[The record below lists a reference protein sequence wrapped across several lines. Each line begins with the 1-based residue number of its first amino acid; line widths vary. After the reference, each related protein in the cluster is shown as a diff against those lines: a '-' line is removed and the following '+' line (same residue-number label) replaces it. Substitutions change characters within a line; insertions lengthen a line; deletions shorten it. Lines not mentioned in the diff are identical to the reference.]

1 MKKLI
6 IFSLLVVCFVQA
18 TFAIP
23 AYPKPLKVKQA
34 DGSWIT
40 IQMHGDEHGHYVM
53 TSDGIPLVFNA
64 QLRNY
69 EYADWKNGEV
79 QASGIKAT
87 EASDRSAQVKKFIES
102 QDKSAILESFKR
114 ARLQQLQQV
123 FSARRNASLKNG
135 INSASPLSAVSSLVS
150 RSSSNPQEEKLN
162 NFPTTGEVHSLVIL
176 VQFADTKFSTVG
188 SDAHQFF
195 NSMLNEPGFTYS
207 NGANGSAR
215 DFYVNSSN
223 GKFQPQFDVIG
234 PVTLPKKYSYYGAN
248 KGSSTDN
255 PVALEEFVR
264 EACTLAD
271 PLVDFSQYDHNQ
283 DGFIDNIYFFYA
295 GKGEADSGD
304 GNAIWPH
311 SAYYADIA
319 KEAGVTQKS
328 LKLDGIEVGNYTC
341 SNEING
347 TIITPQPAGIGT
359 FVHEFGHVLGLA
371 DHYDIYYGMAT
382 FTPGSFD
389 TMDRASYNNNGNT
402 PAAFSAYERACL
414 GWLDL
419 TVLKNGVDTLNV
431 LPDLNDSNKAYMVPV
446 GGTNDQEYFIMENR
460 QQKGWDA
467 FIPGHGMLLW
477 HIDYEAKAWEKNE
490 LNITGTHQRV
500 DIVEADNKLTDNT
513 RSGDP
518 FPGTSNV
525 TQCNLTSWA
534 GGKVMSLDDIEE
546 KDGIINLMLGGL
558 NLKLNTPDVKVTEVQ
573 DSSIVVGW
581 TDVPVAKRYVLNIS
595 SVVNGKKESL
605 PLYNNKVYTA
615 AQPSL
620 HVEGLSPETTYEIT
634 LQANRGSY
642 SSDVYTQQFTTA
654 AIPFS
659 KYYVTDVKAT
669 AVGKTGFTASWKG
682 MEVADDYVVTLHK
695 LVYATEAT
703 QKGYDFS
710 KELEGMP
717 SLWKT
722 NGNLSVNNYGEES
735 PCLRLNKIDT
745 YLKMA
750 SVGHRISSV
759 KFFAKSSSSTKAT
772 LAVEAYQ
779 NGEWKQIATLQG
791 GADMASGDTY
801 SYDLPE
807 LADSVRLNV
816 IQRTSGAFYIDDVL
830 LGCNALI
837 HEPVAAY
844 QKVSTNG
851 KTEFA
856 FSGLDTDATYAL
868 VVNASKKG
876 ELSYGS
882 KELIVTPASSTGIS
896 SVTATPS
903 RNGQKRYYDLNGR
916 RVPAKE
922 MRHGIY
928 IVKQGNSVY
937 KIVR

>member
-1 MKKLI
+1 MKKII
-6 IFSLLVVCFVQA
+6 IFSLLVVCFVQT

-34 DGSWIT
+34 DGSWLT
-40 IQMHGDEHGHYVM
+40 IQMRGDEHGHYVL

-64 QLRNY
+64 RQENY
-69 EYADWKNGEV
+69 EYADWKDGKV
-79 QASGIKAT
+79 QASGIKAV
-87 EASDRSAQVKKFIES
+87 EASERTAKVKAFVES
-102 QDKSAILESFKR
+102 LDKSAILESFKR
-114 ARLQQLQQV
+114 ARLQQLQQTL
-123 FSARRNASLKNG
+123 SSRRNASLKAG
-135 INSASPLSAVSSLVS
+135 
-150 RSSSNPQEEKLN
+150 SNPQKEKLN
-162 NFPTTGEVHSLVIL
+162 NFPTIGEVHSLAIL

-195 NSMLNEPGFTYS
+195 NNMLNEPGFTYS

-215 DFYVNSSN
+215 DFYLNSSN
-223 GKFQPQFDVIG
+223 GRFQPQFDVIG
-234 PVTLPKKYSYYGAN
+234 PVTLPEKYSYYGAN
-248 KGSSTDN
+248 QGSSVDN
-255 PVALEEFVR
+255 PARLEQFVR

-283 DGFIDNIYFFYA
+283 DGYIDNIYFFYA

-311 SAYYADIA
+311 SAYYSDMA
-319 KEAGVTQKS
+319 KDAGLSETS

-347 TIITPQPAGIGT
+347 TLITPQPAGIGT

-371 DHYDIYYGMAT
+371 DHYDVNYGMTT
-382 FTPGSFD
+382 FAPGSFD
-389 TMDRASYNNNGNT
+389 TMAQASYNNNGNT

-419 TVLKNGVDTLNV
+419 TVLKNGVDSLNV
-431 LPDLNDSNKAYMVPV
+431 LPDLNDSNKAYVVPV
-446 GGTNDQEYFIMENR
+446 GGTNDEEYFIMENR
-460 QQKGWDA
+460 QKKGWDA

-477 HIDYEAKAWEKNE
+477 HIDYDAKAWEKNE

-513 RSGDP
+513 RAGDP

-642 SSDVYTQQFTTA
+642 SSDVYTQQLTTA

-682 MEVADDYVVTLHK
+682 MEAADDYVVTLHK

-710 KELEGMP
+710 KELDGMP
-717 SLWKT
+717 SLWET
-722 NGNLSVNNYGEES
+722 NGNLSMNNYGEES

-750 SVGHRISSV
+750 SAGNRISSV

-856 FSGLDTDATYAL
+856 FSGLETDATYAL

-876 ELSYGS
+876 ELSYSS

-903 RNGQKRYYDLNGR
+903 RNGQKRFYDLNGR
-916 RVPAKE
+916 RVSAKE

>member
-1 MKKLI
+1 MKKI
-6 IFSLLVVCFVQA
+6 IILSLLVVCFVQT

-34 DGSWIT
+34 DGSWLT
-40 IQMHGDEHGHYVM
+40 IQMRGDEHGHYVL

-64 QLRNY
+64 RQENY
-69 EYADWKNGEV
+69 EYADWKDGKV
-79 QASGIKAT
+79 QASGIKAV
-87 EASDRSAQVKKFIES
+87 EASERTAKVKAFVES
-102 QDKSAILESFKR
+102 LDKSAILESFKR
-114 ARLQQLQQV
+114 ARLQQLQQTL
-123 FSARRNASLKNG
+123 SSRRNASLKAG
-135 INSASPLSAVSSLVS
+135 
-150 RSSSNPQEEKLN
+150 SNPQKEKLN
-162 NFPTTGEVHSLVIL
+162 NFPTIGEVHSLVIL

-195 NSMLNEPGFTYS
+195 NNMLNEPGFTYS

-215 DFYVNSSN
+215 DFYLNSSN
-223 GKFQPQFDVIG
+223 GRFQPQFDVIG
-234 PVTLPKKYSYYGAN
+234 PVTLPEKYSYYGAN
-248 KGSSTDN
+248 QGSSVDN
-255 PVALEEFVR
+255 PARLEQFVR

-283 DGFIDNIYFFYA
+283 DGYIDNIYFFYA

-311 SAYYADIA
+311 SAYYSDMA
-319 KEAGVTQKS
+319 KDAGLSETS

-347 TIITPQPAGIGT
+347 TLITPQPAGIGT

-371 DHYDIYYGMAT
+371 DHYDVNYGMTT
-382 FTPGSFD
+382 FAPGSFD
-389 TMDRASYNNNGNT
+389 TMAQASYNNNGNT

-419 TVLKNGVDTLNV
+419 TVLKNGVDSLNV
-431 LPDLNDSNKAYMVPV
+431 LPDLNDSNKAYVVPV
-446 GGTNDQEYFIMENR
+446 RGTNDEEYFIMENR
-460 QQKGWDA
+460 QKKGWDA

-477 HIDYEAKAWEKNE
+477 HIDYDAKAWEKNE

-513 RSGDP
+513 RAGDP

-682 MEVADDYVVTLHK
+682 MEAADDYVVTLHK

-710 KELEGMP
+710 KELDGMP
-717 SLWKT
+717 SLWET
-722 NGNLSVNNYGEES
+722 NGNLSMNNYGEES

-750 SVGHRISSV
+750 SAGNRISSV

-856 FSGLDTDATYAL
+856 FSGLETDATYAL

-876 ELSYGS
+876 ELSYSS

-903 RNGQKRYYDLNGR
+903 RNGQKRFYDLNGR
-916 RVPAKE
+916 RVSAKE

>member
-1 MKKLI
+1 MKRII
-6 IFSLLVVCFVQA
+6 IFSLLVVCFVQT

-34 DGSWIT
+34 DGSWLT
-40 IQMHGDEHGHYVM
+40 IQMRGDEHGHYVL

-64 QLRNY
+64 RQKNY
-69 EYADWKNGEV
+69 EYADWKDGKV
-79 QASGIKAT
+79 QASGIKAV
-87 EASDRSAQVKKFIES
+87 EASERTAKVKAFVES

-114 ARLQQLQQV
+114 ARLQQLQQTL
-123 FSARRNASLKNG
+123 SSRRNASLKAG
-135 INSASPLSAVSSLVS
+135 
-150 RSSSNPQEEKLN
+150 SNPQKEKLN
-162 NFPTTGEVHSLVIL
+162 NFPTIGEVHSLVIL

-195 NSMLNEPGFTYS
+195 NNMLNEPGFTYS

-215 DFYVNSSN
+215 DFYLNSSN
-223 GKFQPQFDVIG
+223 GRFQPQFDVIG
-234 PVTLPKKYSYYGAN
+234 PVTFPEKYSYYGAN
-248 KGSSTDN
+248 QGSSVDN
-255 PVALEEFVR
+255 PARLEQFVR

-283 DGFIDNIYFFYA
+283 DGYIDNIYFFYA

-311 SAYYADIA
+311 SAYYSDMA
-319 KEAGVTQKS
+319 KDAGLSETS

-347 TIITPQPAGIGT
+347 TLITPQPAGIGT

-371 DHYDIYYGMAT
+371 DHYDVNYGMTT
-382 FTPGSFD
+382 FAPGSFD
-389 TMDRASYNNNGNT
+389 TMAQASYNNNGNT

-419 TVLKNGVDTLNV
+419 TVLKNGVDSLNV
-431 LPDLNDSNKAYMVPV
+431 LPDLNDSNKAYVVPV
-446 GGTNDQEYFIMENR
+446 GGTNDEEYFIMENR

-477 HIDYEAKAWEKNE
+477 HIDYDAKAWEKNE

-513 RSGDP
+513 RAGDP

-620 HVEGLSPETTYEIT
+620 HVERLSPETTYEIT

-682 MEVADDYVVTLHK
+682 MEAADDYVVTLHK

-722 NGNLSVNNYGEES
+722 NGNLSMNNYGEES

-750 SVGHRISSV
+750 SAGNRISSV

-856 FSGLDTDATYAL
+856 FSGLETDATYAL

-876 ELSYGS
+876 ELSYSS

-903 RNGQKRYYDLNGR
+903 RNGQKRFYDLNGR
-916 RVPAKE
+916 RVSAKE
-922 MRHGIY
+922 MRYGIY

>member
-1 MKKLI
+1 MKKI
-6 IFSLLVVCFVQA
+6 IILSLLVVCFVQT

-34 DGSWIT
+34 DGSWLT
-40 IQMHGDEHGHYVM
+40 IQMRGDEHGHYVL

-64 QLRNY
+64 RQENY
-69 EYADWKNGEV
+69 EYADWKDGKV
-79 QASGIKAT
+79 QASGIKAV
-87 EASDRSAQVKKFIES
+87 EASERTAKVKAFVES
-102 QDKSAILESFKR
+102 LDKSAILESFKR
-114 ARLQQLQQV
+114 ARLQQLQQTL
-123 FSARRNASLKNG
+123 SSRRNASLKAG
-135 INSASPLSAVSSLVS
+135 
-150 RSSSNPQEEKLN
+150 SNPQKEKLN
-162 NFPTTGEVHSLVIL
+162 NFPTIGEVHSLVIL

-195 NSMLNEPGFTYS
+195 NNMLNEPGFTYS

-215 DFYVNSSN
+215 DFYLNSSN
-223 GKFQPQFDVIG
+223 GRFQPQFDVIG
-234 PVTLPKKYSYYGAN
+234 PVTLPEKYSYYGAN
-248 KGSSTDN
+248 QGSSVDN
-255 PVALEEFVR
+255 PARLEQFVR

-283 DGFIDNIYFFYA
+283 DGCIDNIYFFYA

-311 SAYYADIA
+311 SAYYSDMA
-319 KEAGVTQKS
+319 KDAGLSETS

-347 TIITPQPAGIGT
+347 TLITPQPAGIGT

-371 DHYDIYYGMAT
+371 DHYDVNYGMTT
-382 FTPGSFD
+382 FAPGSFD
-389 TMDRASYNNNGNT
+389 TMAQASYNNNGNT

-419 TVLKNGVDTLNV
+419 TVLKNGVDSLNV
-431 LPDLNDSNKAYMVPV
+431 LPDLNDSNKAYVVPV
-446 GGTNDQEYFIMENR
+446 GGTNDEEYFIMENR
-460 QQKGWDA
+460 QKKGWDA

-477 HIDYEAKAWEKNE
+477 HIDYDAKAWEKNE

-513 RSGDP
+513 RAGDP

-642 SSDVYTQQFTTA
+642 SSDVYTQQLTTA

-682 MEVADDYVVTLHK
+682 MEAADDYVVTLHK

-710 KELEGMP
+710 KELDGMP
-717 SLWKT
+717 SLWET
-722 NGNLSVNNYGEES
+722 NGNLSMNNYGEES

-750 SVGHRISSV
+750 SAGNRISSV

-856 FSGLDTDATYAL
+856 FSGLETDATYAL

-876 ELSYGS
+876 ELSYSS

-903 RNGQKRYYDLNGR
+903 RNGQKRFYDLNGR
-916 RVPAKE
+916 RVSAKE

>member
-1 MKKLI
+1 MKRII
-6 IFSLLVVCFVQA
+6 IFSLLVVCFVQT

-34 DGSWIT
+34 DGSWLT
-40 IQMHGDEHGHYVM
+40 IQMRGDEHGHYVL

-64 QLRNY
+64 RQKNY
-69 EYADWKNGEV
+69 EYADWKDGKV
-79 QASGIKAT
+79 QASGIKAA
-87 EASDRSAQVKKFIES
+87 EASERTAKVKAFVES

-114 ARLQQLQQV
+114 ARLQQLQQTL
-123 FSARRNASLKNG
+123 SSRRNVSLK
-135 INSASPLSAVSSLVS
+135 A
-150 RSSSNPQEEKLN
+150 SSNPQKEKLN
-162 NFPTTGEVHSLVIL
+162 NFPTIGEVHSLVIL

-195 NSMLNEPGFTYS
+195 NNMLNEPGFTYS

-215 DFYVNSSN
+215 DFYLNSSN
-223 GKFQPQFDVIG
+223 GRFQPKFDVIG
-234 PVTLPKKYSYYGAN
+234 PVTLPEKYSYYGAN
-248 KGSSTDN
+248 KGSSVDN
-255 PVALEEFVR
+255 PVRLEEFVR

-271 PLVDFSQYDHNQ
+271 PSVDFSQYDHNQ
-283 DGFIDNIYFFYA
+283 DGYIDNIYFFYA

-311 SAYYADIA
+311 SAYYSDIA
-319 KEAGVTQKS
+319 SQAGAAQTS
-328 LKLDGIEVGNYTC
+328 LKLDGVEVGNYTC

-371 DHYDIYYGMAT
+371 DHYDVNYGITT
-382 FTPGSFD
+382 FAPGYFD
-389 TMDRASYNNNGNT
+389 TMAQASYNNNGNT
-402 PAAFSAYERACL
+402 PASFSAYERACL
-414 GWLDL
+414 GWIDL

-431 LPDLNDSNKAYMVPV
+431 LPDLNDSNKAYVVPV
-446 GGTNDQEYFIMENR
+446 GGTNDAEYFIMENR

-477 HIDYEAKAWEKNE
+477 HIDYDAKAWEKNE
-490 LNITGTHQRV
+490 LNITADHQRV

-513 RSGDP
+513 RAGDP

-682 MEVADDYVVTLHK
+682 MEAADDYVVTLHK

-722 NGNLSVNNYGEES
+722 NGNLSMNNYGEES

-750 SVGHRISSV
+750 SAGNRISSV

-856 FSGLDTDATYAL
+856 FSGLETDATYAL

-876 ELSYGS
+876 ELSYS
-882 KELIVTPASSTGIS
+882 SQELIVTPASSTGIS

-903 RNGQKRYYDLNGR
+903 RNGQKRFYDLNGR
-916 RVPAKE
+916 RVSAKE

>member
-1 MKKLI
+1 MKKII
-6 IFSLLVVCFVQA
+6 IFSLLVVCFVQT

-34 DGSWIT
+34 DGSWLT
-40 IQMHGDEHGHYVM
+40 IQMRGDEHGHYVL
-53 TSDGIPLVFNA
+53 TPDGIPLVFNA
-64 QLRNY
+64 RQENY
-69 EYADWKNGEV
+69 EYADWKDGKV
-79 QASGIKAT
+79 QASGIKAV
-87 EASDRSAQVKKFIES
+87 EASERTAKVKAFVES
-102 QDKSAILESFKR
+102 LDKSAILESFKR
-114 ARLQQLQQV
+114 ARLQQLQQTL
-123 FSARRNASLKNG
+123 SSRRNASLKAG
-135 INSASPLSAVSSLVS
+135 
-150 RSSSNPQEEKLN
+150 SNPQKEKLN
-162 NFPTTGEVHSLVIL
+162 NFPTIGEVHSLVIL

-195 NSMLNEPGFTYS
+195 NNMLNEPGFTYS

-215 DFYVNSSN
+215 DFYLNSSN
-223 GKFQPQFDVIG
+223 GRFQPQFDVIG
-234 PVTLPKKYSYYGAN
+234 PVTLPEKYSYYGAN
-248 KGSSTDN
+248 QGSSVDN
-255 PVALEEFVR
+255 PARLEQFVR

-283 DGFIDNIYFFYA
+283 DGYIDNIYFFYA

-311 SAYYADIA
+311 SAYYSDMA
-319 KEAGVTQKS
+319 KDAGLSETS

-347 TIITPQPAGIGT
+347 TLITPQPAGIGT

-371 DHYDIYYGMAT
+371 DHYDVNYGMTT
-382 FTPGSFD
+382 FAPGSFD
-389 TMDRASYNNNGNT
+389 TMAQASYNNNGNT

-419 TVLKNGVDTLNV
+419 TVLKNGVDSLNV
-431 LPDLNDSNKAYMVPV
+431 LPDLNDSNKAYVVPV
-446 GGTNDQEYFIMENR
+446 GGTNDEEYFIMENR
-460 QQKGWDA
+460 QKKGWDA

-477 HIDYEAKAWEKNE
+477 HIDYDAKAWEKNE

-513 RSGDP
+513 RAGDP

-642 SSDVYTQQFTTA
+642 SSAVYTQQLTTA

-669 AVGKTGFTASWKG
+669 AVGKTGFTASWEG
-682 MEVADDYVVTLHK
+682 MEAADDYVVTLHK

-710 KELEGMP
+710 DELEGMP

-722 NGNLSVNNYGEES
+722 NGNLSMNNYGEES

-750 SVGHRISSV
+750 SVGNRISSV

-876 ELSYGS
+876 ELSYDS

-916 RVPAKE
+916 RVSATE

>member
-1 MKKLI
+1 MKRII
-6 IFSLLVVCFVQA
+6 IFSLLVVCFVQT

-34 DGSWIT
+34 DGSWLT
-40 IQMHGDEHGHYVM
+40 IQMRGDEHGHYVL

-64 QLRNY
+64 RQKNY
-69 EYADWKNGEV
+69 EYADWKDGKV
-79 QASGIKAT
+79 QASGIKAA
-87 EASDRSAQVKKFIES
+87 EASERTAKVKAFVKS

-114 ARLQQLQQV
+114 ARLQQLQQTL
-123 FSARRNASLKNG
+123 SSRRNVSLK
-135 INSASPLSAVSSLVS
+135 A
-150 RSSSNPQEEKLN
+150 SSNPQKEKLN
-162 NFPTTGEVHSLVIL
+162 NFPTIGEVHSLVIL

-195 NSMLNEPGFTYS
+195 NNMLNEPGFTYS

-215 DFYVNSSN
+215 DFYLNSSN
-223 GKFQPQFDVIG
+223 GRFQPQFDVIG
-234 PVTLPKKYSYYGAN
+234 PVTLPEKYSYYGAN
-248 KGSSTDN
+248 QGSSVDN
-255 PVALEEFVR
+255 PARLEQFVR

-283 DGFIDNIYFFYA
+283 DGYIDNIYFFYA

-311 SAYYADIA
+311 SAYYSDMA
-319 KEAGVTQKS
+319 KDAGLSETS
-328 LKLDGIEVGNYTC
+328 LKLNGVEVGNYTC

-347 TIITPQPAGIGT
+347 TLITPQPAGIGT

-371 DHYDIYYGMAT
+371 DHYDVNYGMTT
-382 FTPGSFD
+382 FAPGSFD
-389 TMDRASYNNNGNT
+389 TMAQASYNNNGNT

-419 TVLKNGVDTLNV
+419 TVLKNGVDSLNV
-431 LPDLNDSNKAYMVPV
+431 LPDLNDSNKAYVVPV
-446 GGTNDQEYFIMENR
+446 GGTNDEEYFIMENR
-460 QQKGWDA
+460 QKKGWDA

-477 HIDYEAKAWEKNE
+477 HIDYDAKAWEKNE

-513 RSGDP
+513 RAGDP

-642 SSDVYTQQFTTA
+642 SSDVYTQQLTTA

-682 MEVADDYVVTLHK
+682 MEAADDYVVTLHK

-710 KELEGMP
+710 KELDGMP
-717 SLWKT
+717 SLWET
-722 NGNLSVNNYGEES
+722 NGNLSMNNYGEES

-750 SVGHRISSV
+750 SVGNRISSV

-856 FSGLDTDATYAL
+856 FSGLETDATYAL

-876 ELSYGS
+876 ELSYSS

-896 SVTATPS
+896 SVTVTPS
-903 RNGQKRYYDLNGR
+903 RNGQKRFYDLNGR
-916 RVPAKE
+916 RVSAKE

-928 IVKQGNSVY
+928 IVKQGNCVY

>member
-1 MKKLI
+1 MKKI
-6 IFSLLVVCFVQA
+6 IILSLLVVCFVQT

-34 DGSWIT
+34 DGSWLT
-40 IQMHGDEHGHYVM
+40 IQMRGDEHGHYVL

-64 QLRNY
+64 RQENY
-69 EYADWKNGEV
+69 EYADWKDGKV
-79 QASGIKAT
+79 QASGIKAV
-87 EASDRSAQVKKFIES
+87 EASERTAKVKAFVES
-102 QDKSAILESFKR
+102 LDKSAILESFKR
-114 ARLQQLQQV
+114 ARLQQLQQTL
-123 FSARRNASLKNG
+123 SSRRNASLKAG
-135 INSASPLSAVSSLVS
+135 
-150 RSSSNPQEEKLN
+150 SNPQKEKLN
-162 NFPTTGEVHSLVIL
+162 NFPTIGEVHSLVIL

-195 NSMLNEPGFTYS
+195 NNMLNEPGFTYS

-215 DFYVNSSN
+215 DFYLNSSN
-223 GKFQPQFDVIG
+223 GRFQPQFDVIG
-234 PVTLPKKYSYYGAN
+234 PVTLPEKYSYYGAN
-248 KGSSTDN
+248 KGSSVDN
-255 PVALEEFVR
+255 PARLEQFVR

-283 DGFIDNIYFFYA
+283 DGYIDNIYFFYA

-311 SAYYADIA
+311 SAYYSDMA
-319 KEAGVTQKS
+319 KDAGLSETS

-347 TIITPQPAGIGT
+347 TLITPQPAGIGT

-371 DHYDIYYGMAT
+371 DHYDVNYGMTT
-382 FTPGSFD
+382 FAPGSFD
-389 TMDRASYNNNGNT
+389 TMAQASYNNNGNT

-419 TVLKNGVDTLNV
+419 TVLKNGVDSLNV
-431 LPDLNDSNKAYMVPV
+431 LPDLNDSNKAYVVPV
-446 GGTNDQEYFIMENR
+446 GGTNDEEYFIMENR
-460 QQKGWDA
+460 QKKGWDA

-477 HIDYEAKAWEKNE
+477 HIDYDAKAWEKNE

-513 RSGDP
+513 RAGDP

-642 SSDVYTQQFTTA
+642 SSAVYTQQLTTA

-669 AVGKTGFTASWKG
+669 AVGKTGFTASWEG
-682 MEVADDYVVTLHK
+682 MEAADDYVVTLHK

-710 KELEGMP
+710 DELEGMP

-722 NGNLSVNNYGEES
+722 NGNLSMNNYGEES

-750 SVGHRISSV
+750 SVGNRISSV

-856 FSGLDTDATYAL
+856 FSGLETDATYAL

-876 ELSYGS
+876 ELSYSS

-896 SVTATPS
+896 SVTVTPS
-903 RNGQKRYYDLNGR
+903 RNGQKRFYDLNGR
-916 RVPAKE
+916 RVSAKE

-928 IVKQGNSVY
+928 IVKQGNCVY

>member
-1 MKKLI
+1 MKKI
-6 IFSLLVVCFVQA
+6 IILSLLVVCFVQT

-34 DGSWIT
+34 DGSWLT
-40 IQMHGDEHGHYVM
+40 IQMRGDEHGHYVL

-64 QLRNY
+64 RQKNY
-69 EYADWKNGEV
+69 EYADWKNGKV
-79 QASGIKAT
+79 QASGFKAT
-87 EASDRSAQVKKFIES
+87 EVSERSAQVKSFIQA

-114 ARLQQLQQV
+114 ARLQQLQQTL
-123 FSARRNASLKNG
+123 SSRRNASLKAG
-135 INSASPLSAVSSLVS
+135 
-150 RSSSNPQEEKLN
+150 SNPQKEKLN
-162 NFPTTGEVHSLVIL
+162 NFPTIGEVHSLVIL

-195 NSMLNEPGFTYS
+195 NNMLNEPGFTYS

-215 DFYVNSSN
+215 DFYLNSSN
-223 GKFQPQFDVIG
+223 GRFQPQFDVIG
-234 PVTLPKKYSYYGAN
+234 PVTLPEKYSYYGAN
-248 KGSSTDN
+248 QGSSVDN
-255 PVALEEFVR
+255 PARLEQFVR

-283 DGFIDNIYFFYA
+283 DGYIDNIYFFYA

-311 SAYYADIA
+311 SAYYSDMA
-319 KEAGVTQKS
+319 KDAGLSETS

-347 TIITPQPAGIGT
+347 TLITPQPAGIGT

-371 DHYDIYYGMAT
+371 DHYDVNYGMTT
-382 FTPGSFD
+382 FAPGSFD
-389 TMDRASYNNNGNT
+389 TMAQASYNNNGNT

-419 TVLKNGVDTLNV
+419 TVLKNGVDSLNV
-431 LPDLNDSNKAYMVPV
+431 LPDLNDSNKAYVVPV
-446 GGTNDQEYFIMENR
+446 GGTNDEEYFIMENR
-460 QQKGWDA
+460 QKKGWDA

-477 HIDYEAKAWEKNE
+477 HIDYDAKAWEKNE

-513 RSGDP
+513 RAGDP

-642 SSDVYTQQFTTA
+642 SSDVYTQQLTTA

-682 MEVADDYVVTLHK
+682 MEAADDYVVTLHK

-710 KELEGMP
+710 KELDGMP
-717 SLWKT
+717 SLWET
-722 NGNLSVNNYGEES
+722 NGNLSMNNYGEES

-750 SVGHRISSV
+750 SVGNRISSV

-856 FSGLDTDATYAL
+856 FSGLETDATYAL

-876 ELSYGS
+876 ELSYSS

-903 RNGQKRYYDLNGR
+903 RNGQKRFYDLNGR
-916 RVPAKE
+916 RVSAKE

>member
-1 MKKLI
+1 MKRII
-6 IFSLLVVCFVQA
+6 IFSLLVVCFVQT

-34 DGSWIT
+34 DGSWLT
-40 IQMHGDEHGHYVM
+40 IQMRGDEHGHYAL
-53 TSDGIPLVFNA
+53 TSDGIPVVFNA
-64 QLRNY
+64 RQRNY
-69 EYADWKNGEV
+69 EYADWKDGKV
-79 QASGIKAT
+79 QASGIKAA
-87 EASDRSAQVKKFIES
+87 EASERTAKVKAFVKS

-123 FSARRNASLKNG
+123 LSSRRNVSLK
-135 INSASPLSAVSSLVS
+135 A
-150 RSSSNPQEEKLN
+150 SSNPQEEKLN
-162 NFPTTGEVHSLVIL
+162 NFPTIGEVHSLVIL

-195 NSMLNEPGFTYS
+195 DNMLNEPGFTYS

-215 DFYVNSSN
+215 DFYLNSSN
-223 GKFQPQFDVIG
+223 GRFQPQFDVIG
-234 PVTLPKKYSYYGAN
+234 PVTLPEKYSYYGAN
-248 KGSSTDN
+248 QGSSVDN
-255 PVALEEFVR
+255 PARLEQFVR

-283 DGFIDNIYFFYA
+283 DGYIDNIYFFYA

-311 SAYYADIA
+311 SAYYSDMA
-319 KEAGVTQKS
+319 KDAGLSETS
-328 LKLDGIEVGNYTC
+328 LKLNGVEVGNYTC

-347 TIITPQPAGIGT
+347 TLITPQPAGIGT

-371 DHYDIYYGMAT
+371 DHYDVNYGITT
-382 FTPGSFD
+382 FAPGSFD
-389 TMDRASYNNNGNT
+389 TMAQASYNNNGNT

-446 GGTNDQEYFIMENR
+446 GGTNDREYFIMENR

-477 HIDYEAKAWEKNE
+477 HIDYDAKAWEKNE

-513 RSGDP
+513 RAGDP

-546 KDGIINLMLGGL
+546 KDGVINLMLGGL

-595 SVVNGKKESL
+595 FVVNGKKESL

-634 LQANRGSY
+634 LQASRGSY

-669 AVGKTGFTASWKG
+669 AVGKTGFMASWKG
-682 MEVADDYVVTLHK
+682 MEAADDYVVTLHK

-722 NGNLSVNNYGEES
+722 NGNLSMNNYGEES

-750 SVGHRISSV
+750 SAGNRISSV

-801 SYDLPE
+801 SYELPE

-844 QKVSTNG
+844 QKVSTHG

-856 FSGLDTDATYAL
+856 FSGLESDATYAL
-868 VVNASKKG
+868 VVNGSKKG
-876 ELSYGS
+876 ELSYNS

-903 RNGQKRYYDLNGR
+903 RNGKKVFYDLNGR
-916 RVPAKE
+916 RVSDKE
-922 MRHGIY
+922 LRHGIY

>member
-1 MKKLI
+1 MKKII
-6 IFSLLVVCFVQA
+6 IFSLLVVCFVQT

-34 DGSWIT
+34 DGSWLT
-40 IQMHGDEHGHYVM
+40 IQMRGDEHGHYVL

-64 QLRNY
+64 RQENY
-69 EYADWKNGEV
+69 EYADWKDGKV
-79 QASGIKAT
+79 QASGIKAVEVSERT
-87 EASDRSAQVKKFIES
+87 AKVKAFVES
-102 QDKSAILESFKR
+102 LDKSAILESFKR
-114 ARLQQLQQV
+114 ARLQQLQQTL
-123 FSARRNASLKNG
+123 SSRRNASLKAG
-135 INSASPLSAVSSLVS
+135 
-150 RSSSNPQEEKLN
+150 SNPQKEKLN
-162 NFPTTGEVHSLVIL
+162 NFPTIGEVHSLVIL

-195 NSMLNEPGFTYS
+195 NNMLNEPGFTYS

-215 DFYVNSSN
+215 DFYLNSSN
-223 GKFQPQFDVIG
+223 GRFQPQFDVIG
-234 PVTLPKKYSYYGAN
+234 PVTLPEKYSYYGAN
-248 KGSSTDN
+248 QGSSVDN
-255 PVALEEFVR
+255 PARLEQFVR

-283 DGFIDNIYFFYA
+283 DGYIDNIYFFYA

-311 SAYYADIA
+311 SAYYSDMA
-319 KEAGVTQKS
+319 KDAGLSETS

-347 TIITPQPAGIGT
+347 TLITPQPAGIGT

-371 DHYDIYYGMAT
+371 DHYDVNYGMTT
-382 FTPGSFD
+382 FAPGSFD
-389 TMDRASYNNNGNT
+389 TMAQASYNNNGNT

-419 TVLKNGVDTLNV
+419 TVLKNGVDSLNV
-431 LPDLNDSNKAYMVPV
+431 LPDLNDSNKAYVVPV
-446 GGTNDQEYFIMENR
+446 GGTNDEEYFIMENR
-460 QQKGWDA
+460 QKKGWDA

-477 HIDYEAKAWEKNE
+477 HIDYDAKAWEKNE

-513 RSGDP
+513 RAGDP

-682 MEVADDYVVTLHK
+682 MEAADDYVVTLHK

-710 KELEGMP
+710 DELEGMP

-722 NGNLSVNNYGEES
+722 NGNLSMNNYGEES

-750 SVGHRISSV
+750 SVGNRISSV

-856 FSGLDTDATYAL
+856 FSGLETDATYAL

-876 ELSYGS
+876 ELSYSS

-896 SVTATPS
+896 SVTVTPS
-903 RNGQKRYYDLNGR
+903 RNGQKRFYDLNGR
-916 RVPAKE
+916 RVSAKE

>member
-1 MKKLI
+1 M
-6 IFSLLVVCFVQA
+6 QT

-34 DGSWIT
+34 DGSWLT
-40 IQMHGDEHGHYVM
+40 IQMRGDEHGHYVL

-64 QLRNY
+64 RQENY
-69 EYADWKNGEV
+69 EYADWKDGKV
-79 QASGIKAT
+79 QASGIKAV
-87 EASDRSAQVKKFIES
+87 EASERTAKVKAFVES
-102 QDKSAILESFKR
+102 LDKSAILESFKR
-114 ARLQQLQQV
+114 ARLQQLQQTL
-123 FSARRNASLKNG
+123 SSRRNASLKAG
-135 INSASPLSAVSSLVS
+135 
-150 RSSSNPQEEKLN
+150 SNPQKEKLN
-162 NFPTTGEVHSLVIL
+162 NFPTIGEVHSLVIL

-195 NSMLNEPGFTYS
+195 NNMLNEPGFTYS

-215 DFYVNSSN
+215 DFYLNSSN
-223 GKFQPQFDVIG
+223 GRFQPQFDVIG
-234 PVTLPKKYSYYGAN
+234 PVTLPEKYSYYGAN
-248 KGSSTDN
+248 QGSSVDN
-255 PVALEEFVR
+255 PARLEQFVR

-283 DGFIDNIYFFYA
+283 DGYIDNIYFFYA

-311 SAYYADIA
+311 SAYYSDMA
-319 KEAGVTQKS
+319 KDAGLSETS

-347 TIITPQPAGIGT
+347 TLITPQPAGIGT

-371 DHYDIYYGMAT
+371 DHYDVNYGMTT
-382 FTPGSFD
+382 FAPGSFD
-389 TMDRASYNNNGNT
+389 TMAQASYNNNGNT

-419 TVLKNGVDTLNV
+419 TVLKNGVDSLNV
-431 LPDLNDSNKAYMVPV
+431 LPDLNDSNKAYVVPV
-446 GGTNDQEYFIMENR
+446 GGTNDEEYFIMENR
-460 QQKGWDA
+460 QKKGWDA

-477 HIDYEAKAWEKNE
+477 HIDYDAKAWEKNE

-513 RSGDP
+513 RAGDP

-546 KDGIINLMLGGL
+546 KDGVINLMLGGL

-620 HVEGLSPETTYEIT
+620 HVERLSPETTYEIT

-682 MEVADDYVVTLHK
+682 MEAADDYVVTLHK

-710 KELEGMP
+710 KELDGMP
-717 SLWKT
+717 SLWET
-722 NGNLSVNNYGEES
+722 NGNLSMNNYGEES

-750 SVGHRISSV
+750 SAGNRISSV

-851 KTEFA
+851 KTDFA
-856 FSGLDTDATYAL
+856 FSGLETDATYAL

-876 ELSYGS
+876 ELSYSS

-903 RNGQKRYYDLNGR
+903 RNGQKRFYDLNGR
-916 RVPAKE
+916 RVSAKE
-922 MRHGIY
+922 MRYGIY

>member
-319 KEAGVTQKS
+319 KEAGGTQKS

-347 TIITPQPAGIGT
+347 TLITPQPAGIGT

-477 HIDYEAKAWEKNE
+477 HIDYDAKAWEKNE

-525 TQCNLTSWA
+525 SQCNLTSWA

-558 NLKLNTPDVKVTEVQ
+558 NLKLNTPDVKVTEIQ

-595 SVVNGKKESL
+595 SVVNGKKEPL

-620 HVEGLSPETTYEIT
+620 HVERLSPETTYEIT

-682 MEVADDYVVTLHK
+682 MEAADDYVVTLHK

-722 NGNLSVNNYGEES
+722 NGNLSMNNYGEES

-750 SVGHRISSV
+750 SAGNRISSV

-916 RVPAKE
+916 RVSATE

>member
-1 MKKLI
+1 MKKII
-6 IFSLLVVCFVQA
+6 IFSLLVVCFVQT

-34 DGSWIT
+34 DGSWLT
-40 IQMHGDEHGHYVM
+40 IQMRGDEHGHYVL

-64 QLRNY
+64 RQENF
-69 EYADWKNGEV
+69 EYADWKDGKV
-79 QASGIKAT
+79 QASGIKAV
-87 EASDRSAQVKKFIES
+87 EASERTAKVKAFVES
-102 QDKSAILESFKR
+102 LDKSAILESFKR
-114 ARLQQLQQV
+114 ARLQQLQQTL
-123 FSARRNASLKNG
+123 SSRRNASLKAG
-135 INSASPLSAVSSLVS
+135 
-150 RSSSNPQEEKLN
+150 SNPQKEKLN
-162 NFPTTGEVHSLVIL
+162 NFPTIGEVHSLVIL

-195 NSMLNEPGFTYS
+195 NNMLNEPGFTYS

-215 DFYVNSSN
+215 DFYLNSSN
-223 GKFQPQFDVIG
+223 GRFQPQFDVIG
-234 PVTLPKKYSYYGAN
+234 PVTLPEKYSYYGAN
-248 KGSSTDN
+248 QGSSVDN
-255 PVALEEFVR
+255 PARLEQFVR

-283 DGFIDNIYFFYA
+283 DGYIDNIYFFYA

-311 SAYYADIA
+311 SAYYSDMA
-319 KEAGVTQKS
+319 KDAGLSETS

-347 TIITPQPAGIGT
+347 TLITPQPAGIGT

-371 DHYDIYYGMAT
+371 DHYDVNYGMTT
-382 FTPGSFD
+382 FAPGSFD
-389 TMDRASYNNNGNT
+389 TMAQASYNNNGNT

-419 TVLKNGVDTLNV
+419 TVLKNGVDSLNV
-431 LPDLNDSNKAYMVPV
+431 LPDLNDSNKAYVVPV
-446 GGTNDQEYFIMENR
+446 GGTNDEEYFIMENR
-460 QQKGWDA
+460 QKKGWDA

-477 HIDYEAKAWEKNE
+477 HIDYDAKAWEKNE

-513 RSGDP
+513 RAGDP

-642 SSDVYTQQFTTA
+642 SSDVYTQQLTTA

-669 AVGKTGFTASWKG
+669 AVGKTGFTASWEG
-682 MEVADDYVVTLHK
+682 MEAADDYVVTLHK

-710 KELEGMP
+710 DELEGMP

-722 NGNLSVNNYGEES
+722 NGNLSMNNYGEES

-750 SVGHRISSV
+750 SVGNRISSV

-856 FSGLDTDATYAL
+856 FSGLETDATYAL

-876 ELSYGS
+876 ELSYSS

-896 SVTATPS
+896 SVTVTPS
-903 RNGQKRYYDLNGR
+903 RNGQKRFYDLNGR
-916 RVPAKE
+916 RVSAKE

-928 IVKQGNSVY
+928 IVKQGNCVY

>member
-1 MKKLI
+1 MKRII
-6 IFSLLVVCFVQA
+6 IFSLLVVCFVQT

-34 DGSWIT
+34 DGSWLT
-40 IQMHGDEHGHYVM
+40 IQMRGDEHGHYVL

-64 QLRNY
+64 RQKNY
-69 EYADWKNGEV
+69 EYADWKDGKV
-79 QASGIKAT
+79 QASGIKAV
-87 EASDRSAQVKKFIES
+87 EASERTAKVKAFVES

-114 ARLQQLQQV
+114 ARLQQLQQTL
-123 FSARRNASLKNG
+123 SSRRNASLKAG
-135 INSASPLSAVSSLVS
+135 
-150 RSSSNPQEEKLN
+150 SNPQKEKLN
-162 NFPTTGEVHSLVIL
+162 NFPTIGEVHSLVIL

-195 NSMLNEPGFTYS
+195 NNMLNEPGFTYS

-215 DFYVNSSN
+215 DFYLNSSN
-223 GKFQPQFDVIG
+223 GRFQPQFDVIG
-234 PVTLPKKYSYYGAN
+234 PVTLPEKYSYYGAN
-248 KGSSTDN
+248 QGSSVDN
-255 PVALEEFVR
+255 PARLEQFVR

-283 DGFIDNIYFFYA
+283 DGYIDNIYFFYA

-311 SAYYADIA
+311 SAYYSDMA
-319 KEAGVTQKS
+319 KDAGLSETS

-347 TIITPQPAGIGT
+347 TLITPQPAGIGT

-371 DHYDIYYGMAT
+371 DHYDVNYGMTT
-382 FTPGSFD
+382 FAPGSFD
-389 TMDRASYNNNGNT
+389 TMAQASYNNNGNT

-419 TVLKNGVDTLNV
+419 TVLKNGVDSLNV
-431 LPDLNDSNKAYMVPV
+431 LPDLNDSNKAYVVPV
-446 GGTNDQEYFIMENR
+446 GGTNDEEYFIMENR
-460 QQKGWDA
+460 QKKGWDA

-477 HIDYEAKAWEKNE
+477 HIDYDAKAWEKNE

-513 RSGDP
+513 RAGDP

-620 HVEGLSPETTYEIT
+620 HVERLSPETTYEIT

-682 MEVADDYVVTLHK
+682 MEAADDYVVTLHK

-722 NGNLSVNNYGEES
+722 NGNLSMNNYGEES

-750 SVGHRISSV
+750 SAGNRISSV

-916 RVPAKE
+916 RVSATE

>member
-1 MKKLI
+1 M
-6 IFSLLVVCFVQA
+6 QT

-34 DGSWIT
+34 DGSWLT
-40 IQMHGDEHGHYVM
+40 IQMRGDEHGHYVL

-64 QLRNY
+64 RQKNY
-69 EYADWKNGEV
+69 EYADWKDGKV
-79 QASGIKAT
+79 QASGIKAV
-87 EASDRSAQVKKFIES
+87 EASERTAKVKAFVES

-114 ARLQQLQQV
+114 ARLQQLQQTL
-123 FSARRNASLKNG
+123 SSRRNASLKAG
-135 INSASPLSAVSSLVS
+135 
-150 RSSSNPQEEKLN
+150 SNPQKEKLN
-162 NFPTTGEVHSLVIL
+162 NFPTIGEVHSLVIL

-195 NSMLNEPGFTYS
+195 NNMLNEPGFTYS

-215 DFYVNSSN
+215 DFYLNSSN
-223 GKFQPQFDVIG
+223 GRFQPQFDVIG
-234 PVTLPKKYSYYGAN
+234 PVTLPEKYSYYGAN
-248 KGSSTDN
+248 QGSSVDN
-255 PVALEEFVR
+255 PVRLEEFVR
-264 EACTLAD
+264 EACKLAD
-271 PLVDFSQYDHNQ
+271 PSVDFSQYDHNQ
-283 DGFIDNIYFFYA
+283 DGYIDNIYFFYA

-311 SAYYADIA
+311 SAYYSDIA
-319 KEAGVTQKS
+319 SQAGTAQTS
-328 LKLDGIEVGNYTC
+328 LKLDGVEVGNYTC

-371 DHYDIYYGMAT
+371 DHYDVNYGITT
-382 FTPGSFD
+382 FAPGYFD
-389 TMDRASYNNNGNT
+389 TMAQASYNNNGNT

-414 GWLDL
+414 GWIDL

-431 LPDLNDSNKAYMVPV
+431 LPDLNDSNKAYVVPV

-477 HIDYEAKAWEKNE
+477 HIDYDAKAWEKNE
-490 LNITGTHQRV
+490 LNITADHQRV
-500 DIVEADNKLTDNT
+500 DIVEADKKLTDNT
-513 RSGDP
+513 RAGDP

-546 KDGIINLMLGGL
+546 KDGVINLMLGGL

-634 LQANRGSY
+634 LQASRGSY

-682 MEVADDYVVTLHK
+682 MEAADDYVVTLHK

-703 QKGYDFS
+703 QKGYDFG

-717 SLWKT
+717 SLWET
-722 NGNLSVNNYGEES
+722 NGNLSMNNYGEES

-750 SVGHRISSV
+750 SAGNRISSV

-779 NGEWKQIATLQG
+779 NREWKQIATLQG

-844 QKVSTNG
+844 PKVSTNG

-856 FSGLDTDATYAL
+856 FSGLETDATYAL

-876 ELSYGS
+876 ELSYSS

-903 RNGQKRYYDLNGR
+903 RNGQKRFYDLNGR
-916 RVPAKE
+916 RVSAKE

>member
-1 MKKLI
+1 M
-6 IFSLLVVCFVQA
+6 VVCFVQA

-64 QLRNY
+64 RQENY
-69 EYADWKNGEV
+69 EYADWKDGKV
-79 QASGIKAT
+79 QASGIKAV
-87 EASDRSAQVKKFIES
+87 EASERTAKVKAFVES
-102 QDKSAILESFKR
+102 LDKSAILESFKR
-114 ARLQQLQQV
+114 ARLQQLQQTL
-123 FSARRNASLKNG
+123 SSRRNASLKAG
-135 INSASPLSAVSSLVS
+135 
-150 RSSSNPQEEKLN
+150 SNPQKEKLN
-162 NFPTTGEVHSLVIL
+162 NFPTIGEVHSLVIL

-195 NSMLNEPGFTYS
+195 NNMLNEPGFTYS

-215 DFYVNSSN
+215 DFYLNSSN
-223 GKFQPQFDVIG
+223 GRFQPQFDVIG
-234 PVTLPKKYSYYGAN
+234 PVTLPEKYSYYGAN
-248 KGSSTDN
+248 QGSSVDN
-255 PVALEEFVR
+255 PARLEQFVR

-283 DGFIDNIYFFYA
+283 DGYIDNIYFFYA

-311 SAYYADIA
+311 SAYYSDMA
-319 KEAGVTQKS
+319 KDAGLSETS

-347 TIITPQPAGIGT
+347 TLITPQPAGIGT

-371 DHYDIYYGMAT
+371 DHYDVNYGMTT
-382 FTPGSFD
+382 FAPGSFD
-389 TMDRASYNNNGNT
+389 TMAQASYNNNGNT

-419 TVLKNGVDTLNV
+419 TVLKNGVDSLNV
-431 LPDLNDSNKAYMVPV
+431 LPDLNDSNKAYVVPV
-446 GGTNDQEYFIMENR
+446 GGTNDEEYFIMENR
-460 QQKGWDA
+460 QKKGWDA

-477 HIDYEAKAWEKNE
+477 HIDYDAKAWEKNE

-513 RSGDP
+513 RAGDP

-642 SSDVYTQQFTTA
+642 SSDVYTQQLTTA

-682 MEVADDYVVTLHK
+682 MEAADDYVVTLHK

-710 KELEGMP
+710 KELDGMP

-722 NGNLSVNNYGEES
+722 NGNLSMNNYGEES

-750 SVGHRISSV
+750 SVGNRISSV

-856 FSGLDTDATYAL
+856 FSGLETDATYAL

-876 ELSYGS
+876 ELSYSS

-896 SVTATPS
+896 SVTVTPS
-903 RNGQKRYYDLNGR
+903 RNGQKRFYDLNGR
-916 RVPAKE
+916 RVSAEE

-928 IVKQGNSVY
+928 IVKQGNCVY

>member
-1 MKKLI
+1 M
-6 IFSLLVVCFVQA
+6 QT

-34 DGSWIT
+34 DGSWLT
-40 IQMHGDEHGHYVM
+40 IQMRGDEHGHYVL

-64 QLRNY
+64 RQENY
-69 EYADWKNGEV
+69 EYADWKDGKV
-79 QASGIKAT
+79 QASGIKAV
-87 EASDRSAQVKKFIES
+87 EASERTAKVKAFVES
-102 QDKSAILESFKR
+102 LDKSAILESFKR
-114 ARLQQLQQV
+114 ARLQQLQQTL
-123 FSARRNASLKNG
+123 SSRRNASLKAG
-135 INSASPLSAVSSLVS
+135 
-150 RSSSNPQEEKLN
+150 SNPQKEKLN
-162 NFPTTGEVHSLVIL
+162 NFPTIGEVHSLVIL

-195 NSMLNEPGFTYS
+195 NNMLNEPGFTYS

-215 DFYVNSSN
+215 DFYLNSSN
-223 GKFQPQFDVIG
+223 GRFQPQFDVIG
-234 PVTLPKKYSYYGAN
+234 PVTLPEKYSYYGAN
-248 KGSSTDN
+248 QGSSVDN
-255 PVALEEFVR
+255 PARLEQFVR

-283 DGFIDNIYFFYA
+283 DGYIDNIYFFYA

-311 SAYYADIA
+311 SAYYSDMA
-319 KEAGVTQKS
+319 KDAGLSETS

-347 TIITPQPAGIGT
+347 TLITPQPAGIGT

-371 DHYDIYYGMAT
+371 DHYDVNYGMTT
-382 FTPGSFD
+382 FAPGSFD
-389 TMDRASYNNNGNT
+389 TMAQASYNNNGNT

-419 TVLKNGVDTLNV
+419 TVLKNGVDSLNV
-431 LPDLNDSNKAYMVPV
+431 LPDLNDSNKAYVVPV
-446 GGTNDQEYFIMENR
+446 GGTNDEEYFIMENR
-460 QQKGWDA
+460 QKKGWDA

-477 HIDYEAKAWEKNE
+477 HIDYDAKAWEKNE

-513 RSGDP
+513 RAGDP

-642 SSDVYTQQFTTA
+642 SSDVYTQQLTTA

-682 MEVADDYVVTLHK
+682 MEAADDYVVTLHK

-710 KELEGMP
+710 KELDGMP
-717 SLWKT
+717 SLWET
-722 NGNLSVNNYGEES
+722 NGNLSMNNYGEES

-750 SVGHRISSV
+750 SAGNRISSV

-876 ELSYGS
+876 ELSYSS
-882 KELIVTPASSTGIS
+882 KELIVIPASSTGIS

>member
-1 MKKLI
+1 MKRII
-6 IFSLLVVCFVQA
+6 IFSLLVVCFVQT

-34 DGSWIT
+34 DGSWLT
-40 IQMHGDEHGHYVM
+40 IQMRGDEHGHYVL

-64 QLRNY
+64 RQKNY
-69 EYADWKNGEV
+69 EYADWKDGKV
-79 QASGIKAT
+79 QASGIKAV
-87 EASDRSAQVKKFIES
+87 EASERTAKVKAFVKS

-123 FSARRNASLKNG
+123 LSSRRNVSLK
-135 INSASPLSAVSSLVS
+135 A
-150 RSSSNPQEEKLN
+150 SSNPQKEKLN
-162 NFPTTGEVHSLVIL
+162 NFPTIGEVHSLVIL

-195 NSMLNEPGFTYS
+195 NNMLNEPGFTYS

-215 DFYVNSSN
+215 DFYLNSSN
-223 GKFQPQFDVIG
+223 GRFQPQFDVIG
-234 PVTLPKKYSYYGAN
+234 PVTLPEKYSYYGAN
-248 KGSSTDN
+248 KGSSVDN
-255 PVALEEFVR
+255 PVRLEEFVR
-264 EACTLAD
+264 EACKLAD
-271 PLVDFSQYDHNQ
+271 PSVDFSQYDHNQ

-311 SAYYADIA
+311 SAYYSDIA
-319 KEAGVTQKS
+319 TQAGAAQTS
-328 LKLDGIEVGNYTC
+328 LKLDGVEVGNYTC

-371 DHYDIYYGMAT
+371 DHYDVNYGITT
-382 FTPGSFD
+382 FAPGYFD
-389 TMDRASYNNNGNT
+389 TMAQASYNNNGNT

-414 GWLDL
+414 GWIDL

-431 LPDLNDSNKAYMVPV
+431 LPDLNDSNKAYVVPV
-446 GGTNDQEYFIMENR
+446 GGTNDAEYFIMENR

-477 HIDYEAKAWEKNE
+477 HIDYDAKAWEKNE
-490 LNITGTHQRV
+490 LNITADHQRV

-513 RSGDP
+513 RAGDP

-546 KDGIINLMLGGL
+546 KDGVINLMLGGL
-558 NLKLNTPDVKVTEVQ
+558 NLKLNTPDVKVAEVQ

-634 LQANRGSY
+634 LQASRGSY

-669 AVGKTGFTASWKG
+669 AVGKTDFTASWKG
-682 MEVADDYVVTLHK
+682 MDAADDYVVTLHK
-695 LVYATEAT
+695 LVYASEAT

-717 SLWKT
+717 SLWET
-722 NGNLSVNNYGEES
+722 NGNLSMNYYGEET

-750 SVGHRISSV
+750 FAGNRISSV
-759 KFFAKSSSSTKAT
+759 KFFAKSSSSPKAT
-772 LAVEAYQ
+772 LAVEAYL

-844 QKVSTNG
+844 QKVSTHG

-856 FSGLDTDATYAL
+856 FSGLESDATYAL
-868 VVNASKKG
+868 IVNGSKKG
-876 ELSYGS
+876 ELSYNS

-903 RNGQKRYYDLNGR
+903 RNGKKVFYDLNGR
-916 RVPAKE
+916 RVSAKE

>member
-1 MKKLI
+1 MKKII
-6 IFSLLVVCFVQA
+6 IFSLLVVCFVQT

-34 DGSWIT
+34 DGSWLT
-40 IQMHGDEHGHYVM
+40 IQMRGDEHGHYVL

-64 QLRNY
+64 RQENY
-69 EYADWKNGEV
+69 EYADWKDGKV
-79 QASGIKAT
+79 QASGIKAV
-87 EASDRSAQVKKFIES
+87 EAFERTAKVKAFVES
-102 QDKSAILESFKR
+102 LDKSAILESFKR
-114 ARLQQLQQV
+114 ARLQQLQQTL
-123 FSARRNASLKNG
+123 SSRRNASLKAG
-135 INSASPLSAVSSLVS
+135 
-150 RSSSNPQEEKLN
+150 SNPQKEKLN
-162 NFPTTGEVHSLVIL
+162 NFPTIGEVHSLVIL

-195 NSMLNEPGFTYS
+195 NNMLNEPGFTYS

-215 DFYVNSSN
+215 DFYLNSSN
-223 GKFQPQFDVIG
+223 GRFQPQFDVIG
-234 PVTLPKKYSYYGAN
+234 PVTLPEKYSYYGAN
-248 KGSSTDN
+248 QGSSVDN
-255 PVALEEFVR
+255 PARLEQFVR

-283 DGFIDNIYFFYA
+283 DGYIDNIYFFYA

-311 SAYYADIA
+311 SAYYSDMA
-319 KEAGVTQKS
+319 KDAGLSETS

-347 TIITPQPAGIGT
+347 TLITPQPAGIGT

-371 DHYDIYYGMAT
+371 DHYDVNYGMTT
-382 FTPGSFD
+382 FAPGSFD
-389 TMDRASYNNNGNT
+389 TMAQASYNNNGNT

-419 TVLKNGVDTLNV
+419 TVLKNGVDSLNV
-431 LPDLNDSNKAYMVPV
+431 LPDLNDSNKAYVVPV
-446 GGTNDQEYFIMENR
+446 GGTNDEEYFIMENR
-460 QQKGWDA
+460 QKKGWDA

-477 HIDYEAKAWEKNE
+477 HIDYDAKAWEKNE

-513 RSGDP
+513 RAGDP

-642 SSDVYTQQFTTA
+642 SSDVYTQQLTTA

-669 AVGKTGFTASWKG
+669 AVGKTGFTASWEG
-682 MEVADDYVVTLHK
+682 MEAADDYVVTLHK

-710 KELEGMP
+710 DELEGMP

-722 NGNLSVNNYGEES
+722 NGNLSMNNYGEES

-750 SVGHRISSV
+750 SAGNRISSV

-856 FSGLDTDATYAL
+856 FSGLETDATYAL

-876 ELSYGS
+876 ELSYSS

-903 RNGQKRYYDLNGR
+903 RNGQKRFYDLNGR
-916 RVPAKE
+916 RVSAKE
-922 MRHGIY
+922 MRYGIY

>member
-1 MKKLI
+1 MKRII
-6 IFSLLVVCFVQA
+6 IFSLLVVCFVQT

-34 DGSWIT
+34 DGSWLT
-40 IQMHGDEHGHYVM
+40 IQMRGDEHGHYVL

-64 QLRNY
+64 RQRNY
-69 EYADWKNGEV
+69 EYADWKDGKV
-79 QASGIKAT
+79 QASGIKAA
-87 EASDRSAQVKKFIES
+87 EASERTAKVKAFVKS

-123 FSARRNASLKNG
+123 LSSRRNVSLK
-135 INSASPLSAVSSLVS
+135 A
-150 RSSSNPQEEKLN
+150 SSNPQKEKLN
-162 NFPTTGEVHSLVIL
+162 NFPTIGEVHSLVIL

-195 NSMLNEPGFTYS
+195 NNMLNEPGFTYS

-215 DFYVNSSN
+215 DFYLNSSN
-223 GKFQPQFDVIG
+223 GRFQPKFDVIG
-234 PVTLPKKYSYYGAN
+234 PVTLPEKYSYYGTN
-248 KGSSTDN
+248 KGSSVDN
-255 PVALEEFVR
+255 PVRLEEFVR
-264 EACTLAD
+264 EACKLAD
-271 PLVDFSQYDHNQ
+271 PSVDFSQYDHNQ

-311 SAYYADIA
+311 SAYYSDIA
-319 KEAGVTQKS
+319 SQAGAAQTS
-328 LKLDGIEVGNYTC
+328 LKLDGVEVGNYTC

-371 DHYDIYYGMAT
+371 DHYDVNYGITT
-382 FTPGSFD
+382 FAPGYFD
-389 TMDRASYNNNGNT
+389 TMAQASYNNNGNT

-431 LPDLNDSNKAYMVPV
+431 LPDLNDSNKAYVVPV

-477 HIDYEAKAWEKNE
+477 HIDYDAKAWEKNE
-490 LNITGTHQRV
+490 LNITADHQRV
-500 DIVEADNKLTDNT
+500 DIVEADKKLTDNT
-513 RSGDP
+513 RAGDP

-546 KDGIINLMLGGL
+546 KDGVINLMLGGL

-573 DSSIVVGW
+573 DSSIVIGW

-634 LQANRGSY
+634 LQASRGSY

-682 MEVADDYVVTLHK
+682 MEAADDYVVTLHK

-722 NGNLSVNNYGEES
+722 NGNLSMNNYGEES

-750 SVGHRISSV
+750 FASNRISSV

-801 SYDLPE
+801 SYELPE

-844 QKVSTNG
+844 QKVSTHG

-856 FSGLDTDATYAL
+856 FSGLESDATYAL
-868 VVNASKKG
+868 IVNGSKKG
-876 ELSYGS
+876 ELSYNS

-903 RNGQKRYYDLNGR
+903 RNGQKRFYDLNGR
-916 RVPAKE
+916 RVSAKE

-928 IVKQGNSVY
+928 IVKQGHSVY

>member
-1 MKKLI
+1 M
-6 IFSLLVVCFVQA
+6 QT

-34 DGSWIT
+34 DGSWLT
-40 IQMHGDEHGHYVM
+40 IQMRGDEHGHYVL

-64 QLRNY
+64 RQENY
-69 EYADWKNGEV
+69 EYADWKDGKV
-79 QASGIKAT
+79 QASGIKAV
-87 EASDRSAQVKKFIES
+87 EASERTAKVKAFVES
-102 QDKSAILESFKR
+102 LDKSAILESFKR
-114 ARLQQLQQV
+114 ARLQQLQQTL
-123 FSARRNASLKNG
+123 SSRRNASLKAG
-135 INSASPLSAVSSLVS
+135 
-150 RSSSNPQEEKLN
+150 SNPQKEKLN
-162 NFPTTGEVHSLVIL
+162 NFPTIGEVHSLVIL

-195 NSMLNEPGFTYS
+195 NNMLNEPGFTYS

-215 DFYVNSSN
+215 DFYLNSSN
-223 GKFQPQFDVIG
+223 GRFQPQFDVIG
-234 PVTLPKKYSYYGAN
+234 PVTLPEKYSYYGAN
-248 KGSSTDN
+248 QGSSVDN
-255 PVALEEFVR
+255 PARLEQFVR

-283 DGFIDNIYFFYA
+283 DGYIDNIYFFYA

-311 SAYYADIA
+311 SAYYSDMA
-319 KEAGVTQKS
+319 KDAGLSETS

-347 TIITPQPAGIGT
+347 TLITPQPAGIGT

-371 DHYDIYYGMAT
+371 DHYDVNYGMTT
-382 FTPGSFD
+382 FAPGSFD
-389 TMDRASYNNNGNT
+389 TMAQASYNNNGNT

-419 TVLKNGVDTLNV
+419 TVLKNGVDSLNV
-431 LPDLNDSNKAYMVPV
+431 LPDLNDSNKAYVVPV
-446 GGTNDQEYFIMENR
+446 GGTNDEEYFIMENR
-460 QQKGWDA
+460 QKKGWDA

-477 HIDYEAKAWEKNE
+477 HIDYDAKAWEKNE

-513 RSGDP
+513 RAGDP

-642 SSDVYTQQFTTA
+642 SSDVYTQQLTTA

-682 MEVADDYVVTLHK
+682 MEAADDYVVTLHK

-710 KELEGMP
+710 KELDGMP
-717 SLWKT
+717 SLWET
-722 NGNLSVNNYGEES
+722 NGNLSMNNYGEES

-750 SVGHRISSV
+750 SAGNRISSV

-856 FSGLDTDATYAL
+856 FSGLETDATYAL

-876 ELSYGS
+876 ELSYSS

-903 RNGQKRYYDLNGR
+903 RNGQKRFYDLNGR
-916 RVPAKE
+916 RVSAKE

>member
-1 MKKLI
+1 M
-6 IFSLLVVCFVQA
+6 QA

-371 DHYDIYYGMAT
+371 DHYDVNYGITT
-382 FTPGSFD
+382 FAPGYFD
-389 TMDRASYNNNGNT
+389 TMAQASYNNNGNT

-431 LPDLNDSNKAYMVPV
+431 LPDLNDSNKAYVVPV

-477 HIDYEAKAWEKNE
+477 HIDYDAKAWEKNE

-595 SVVNGKKESL
+595 SVVNGKKEPL

-620 HVEGLSPETTYEIT
+620 HVERLSPETTYEIT
-634 LQANRGSY
+634 LQASRGSY

-682 MEVADDYVVTLHK
+682 MEAADDYVVTLHK

-722 NGNLSVNNYGEES
+722 NGNLSVNNYGEEV

>member
-1 MKKLI
+1 MKKII
-6 IFSLLVVCFVQA
+6 IFSLLVVCFVQT

-34 DGSWIT
+34 DGSWLT
-40 IQMHGDEHGHYVM
+40 IQMRGDEHGHYVL

-64 QLRNY
+64 RQENY
-69 EYADWKNGEV
+69 EYADWKDGKV
-79 QASGIKAT
+79 QASGIKAV
-87 EASDRSAQVKKFIES
+87 EASERTAKVKAFVES
-102 QDKSAILESFKR
+102 LDKSAILESFKR
-114 ARLQQLQQV
+114 ARLQQLQQTL
-123 FSARRNASLKNG
+123 SSRRNASLKAG
-135 INSASPLSAVSSLVS
+135 
-150 RSSSNPQEEKLN
+150 SNPQKEKLN
-162 NFPTTGEVHSLVIL
+162 NFPTIGEVHSLVIL

-195 NSMLNEPGFTYS
+195 NNMLNEPGFTYS

-215 DFYVNSSN
+215 DFYLNSSN
-223 GKFQPQFDVIG
+223 GRFQPQFDVIG
-234 PVTLPKKYSYYGAN
+234 PVTLPEKYSYYGAN
-248 KGSSTDN
+248 QGSSVDN
-255 PVALEEFVR
+255 PARLEQFVR

-283 DGFIDNIYFFYA
+283 DGYIDNIYFFYA

-311 SAYYADIA
+311 SAYYSDMA
-319 KEAGVTQKS
+319 KDAGLSETS

-347 TIITPQPAGIGT
+347 TLITPQPAGIGT

-371 DHYDIYYGMAT
+371 DHYDVNYGMTT
-382 FTPGSFD
+382 FAPGSFD
-389 TMDRASYNNNGNT
+389 TMAQASYNNNGNT

-419 TVLKNGVDTLNV
+419 TVLKNGVDSLNV
-431 LPDLNDSNKAYMVPV
+431 LPDLNDSNKAYVVPV
-446 GGTNDQEYFIMENR
+446 GGTNDEEYFIMENR
-460 QQKGWDA
+460 QKKGWDA

-477 HIDYEAKAWEKNE
+477 HIDYDAKAWEKNE

-513 RSGDP
+513 RAGDP

-642 SSDVYTQQFTTA
+642 SSAVYTQQLTTA

-669 AVGKTGFTASWKG
+669 AVGKTGFTASWEG
-682 MEVADDYVVTLHK
+682 MEAADDYVVTLHK

-710 KELEGMP
+710 KELDGMP

-722 NGNLSVNNYGEES
+722 NGNLSMNNYGEES

-750 SVGHRISSV
+750 SAGNRISSV

-856 FSGLDTDATYAL
+856 FSGLETDATYAL
-868 VVNASKKG
+868 VINASKKG
-876 ELSYGS
+876 ELSYSS

-896 SVTATPS
+896 SVTVTPS
-903 RNGQKRYYDLNGR
+903 RNGQKRFYDLNGR
-916 RVPAKE
+916 RVSAKE

-928 IVKQGNSVY
+928 IVKQGNCVY

>member
-1 MKKLI
+1 MKKII
-6 IFSLLVVCFVQA
+6 IFSLLVVCFVQT

-34 DGSWIT
+34 DGSWLT
-40 IQMHGDEHGHYVM
+40 IQMRGDEHGHYVL

-64 QLRNY
+64 RQENY
-69 EYADWKNGEV
+69 EYADWKDGKV
-79 QASGIKAT
+79 QASGIKAV
-87 EASDRSAQVKKFIES
+87 EASERTAKVKAFVES
-102 QDKSAILESFKR
+102 LDKSAILESFKR
-114 ARLQQLQQV
+114 ARLQQLQQTL
-123 FSARRNASLKNG
+123 SSRRNASLKAG
-135 INSASPLSAVSSLVS
+135 
-150 RSSSNPQEEKLN
+150 SNPQKEKLN
-162 NFPTTGEVHSLVIL
+162 NFPTIGEVHSLVIL

-188 SDAHQFF
+188 SDAYQFF
-195 NSMLNEPGFTYS
+195 NNMLNEPGFTYS

-215 DFYVNSSN
+215 DFYLNSSN
-223 GKFQPQFDVIG
+223 GRFQPQFDVIG
-234 PVTLPKKYSYYGAN
+234 PVTLPEKYSYYGAN
-248 KGSSTDN
+248 QGSSVDN
-255 PVALEEFVR
+255 PARLEQFVR

-283 DGFIDNIYFFYA
+283 DGYIDNIYFFYA

-311 SAYYADIA
+311 SAYYSDMA
-319 KEAGVTQKS
+319 KDAGLSETS
-328 LKLDGIEVGNYTC
+328 LKLDGVEVGNYTC

-347 TIITPQPAGIGT
+347 TLITPQPAGIGT

-371 DHYDIYYGMAT
+371 DHYDVNYGMTT
-382 FTPGSFD
+382 FAPGSFD
-389 TMDRASYNNNGNT
+389 TMAQASYNNNGNT

-419 TVLKNGVDTLNV
+419 TVLKNGVDSLNV
-431 LPDLNDSNKAYMVPV
+431 LPDLNDSNKAYVVPV
-446 GGTNDQEYFIMENR
+446 GGTNDEEYFIMENR
-460 QQKGWDA
+460 QKKGWDA

-477 HIDYEAKAWEKNE
+477 HIDYDAKAWEKNE

-513 RSGDP
+513 RAGDP

-642 SSDVYTQQFTTA
+642 SSDVYTQQLTTA

-682 MEVADDYVVTLHK
+682 MEAADDYVVTLHK

-710 KELEGMP
+710 KELDGMP

-722 NGNLSVNNYGEES
+722 NGNLSMNNYGEES

-750 SVGHRISSV
+750 SVGNRISSV

-856 FSGLDTDATYAL
+856 FSGLETDATYAL

-876 ELSYGS
+876 ELSYSS

-896 SVTATPS
+896 SVTVTPS
-903 RNGQKRYYDLNGR
+903 RNGQKRFYDLNGR
-916 RVPAKE
+916 RVSAKE

-928 IVKQGNSVY
+928 IVKQGNCVY

>member
-1 MKKLI
+1 M
-6 IFSLLVVCFVQA
+6 QT

-34 DGSWIT
+34 DGSWLT
-40 IQMHGDEHGHYVM
+40 IQMRGDEHGHYVL

-64 QLRNY
+64 RQENY
-69 EYADWKNGEV
+69 EYADWKDGKV
-79 QASGIKAT
+79 QASGIKAV
-87 EASDRSAQVKKFIES
+87 EASERTAKVKAFVES
-102 QDKSAILESFKR
+102 LDKSAILESFKR
-114 ARLQQLQQV
+114 ARLQQLQQTL
-123 FSARRNASLKNG
+123 SSRRNASLKAG
-135 INSASPLSAVSSLVS
+135 
-150 RSSSNPQEEKLN
+150 SNPQKEKLN
-162 NFPTTGEVHSLVIL
+162 NFPTIGEVHSLVIL

-195 NSMLNEPGFTYS
+195 NNMLNEPGFTYS

-215 DFYVNSSN
+215 DFYLNSSN
-223 GKFQPQFDVIG
+223 GRFQPQFDVIG
-234 PVTLPKKYSYYGAN
+234 PVTLPEKYSYYGAN
-248 KGSSTDN
+248 QGSSVDN
-255 PVALEEFVR
+255 PARLEQFVR

-283 DGFIDNIYFFYA
+283 DGYIDNIYFFYA

-311 SAYYADIA
+311 SAYYSDMA
-319 KEAGVTQKS
+319 KDAGLSETS

-347 TIITPQPAGIGT
+347 TLITPQPAGIGT

-371 DHYDIYYGMAT
+371 DHYDVNYGMTT
-382 FTPGSFD
+382 FAPGSFD
-389 TMDRASYNNNGNT
+389 TMAQASYNNNGNT

-419 TVLKNGVDTLNV
+419 TVLKNGVDSLNV
-431 LPDLNDSNKAYMVPV
+431 LPDLNDSNKAYVVPV
-446 GGTNDQEYFIMENR
+446 GGTNDEEYFIMENR
-460 QQKGWDA
+460 QKKGWDA

-477 HIDYEAKAWEKNE
+477 HIDYDAKAWEKNE

-513 RSGDP
+513 RTGDP

-642 SSDVYTQQFTTA
+642 SSDVYTQQLTTA

-669 AVGKTGFTASWKG
+669 AVGKTGFTASWEG
-682 MEVADDYVVTLHK
+682 MEAADDYVVTLHK

-722 NGNLSVNNYGEES
+722 NGNLSMNNYGEES

-750 SVGHRISSV
+750 SAGNRISSV

-856 FSGLDTDATYAL
+856 FSGLETDATYAL

-876 ELSYGS
+876 ELSYSS

-896 SVTATPS
+896 SVTVTPS
-903 RNGQKRYYDLNGR
+903 RNGQKRFYDLNGR
-916 RVPAKE
+916 RVSAKE

-928 IVKQGNSVY
+928 IVKQGNCVY

>member
-1 MKKLI
+1 MKKII
-6 IFSLLVVCFVQA
+6 IFSLLVVCFVQT

-34 DGSWIT
+34 DGSWLT
-40 IQMHGDEHGHYVM
+40 IQMRGDEHGHYVL

-64 QLRNY
+64 RQENY
-69 EYADWKNGEV
+69 EYADWKDGKV
-79 QASGIKAT
+79 QASGIKAV
-87 EASDRSAQVKKFIES
+87 EASERTAKVKAFVES
-102 QDKSAILESFKR
+102 LDKSAILESFKR
-114 ARLQQLQQV
+114 ARLQQLQQTL
-123 FSARRNASLKNG
+123 SSRRNASLKAG
-135 INSASPLSAVSSLVS
+135 
-150 RSSSNPQEEKLN
+150 SNPQKEKLN
-162 NFPTTGEVHSLVIL
+162 NFPTIGEVHSLVIL

-195 NSMLNEPGFTYS
+195 NNMLNEPGFTYS

-215 DFYVNSSN
+215 DFYLNSSN
-223 GKFQPQFDVIG
+223 GRFQPQFDVIG
-234 PVTLPKKYSYYGAN
+234 PVTLPEKYSYYGAN
-248 KGSSTDN
+248 QGSSVDN
-255 PVALEEFVR
+255 PARLEQFVR

-283 DGFIDNIYFFYA
+283 DGYIDNIYFFYA

-311 SAYYADIA
+311 SAYYSDMA
-319 KEAGVTQKS
+319 KDAGLSETS
-328 LKLDGIEVGNYTC
+328 LKLNGVEVGNYTC

-347 TIITPQPAGIGT
+347 TLITPQPAGIGT

-371 DHYDIYYGMAT
+371 DHYDVNYGITT
-382 FTPGSFD
+382 FAPGSFD
-389 TMDRASYNNNGNT
+389 TMAQASYNNNGNT

-477 HIDYEAKAWEKNE
+477 HIDYDAKAWEKNE

-513 RSGDP
+513 RAGDP

-620 HVEGLSPETTYEIT
+620 HVERLSPETTYEIT

-669 AVGKTGFTASWKG
+669 AVGKTDFTASWKG
-682 MEVADDYVVTLHK
+682 MEAADDYVVTLHK

-722 NGNLSVNNYGEES
+722 NGNLSMNNYGEES

-750 SVGHRISSV
+750 SAGNRISSV

-856 FSGLDTDATYAL
+856 FSGLETDATYAL

-876 ELSYGS
+876 ELSYSS

-896 SVTATPS
+896 SVTVTPS
-903 RNGQKRYYDLNGR
+903 RNGQKRFYDLNGR
-916 RVPAKE
+916 RVSAKE

-928 IVKQGNSVY
+928 IVKQGNCVY

>member
-1 MKKLI
+1 M
-6 IFSLLVVCFVQA
+6 QT

-23 AYPKPLKVKQA
+23 AYPKPLNVKQA
-34 DGSWIT
+34 DGSWLT
-40 IQMHGDEHGHYVM
+40 IQMRGDEHGHYVL

-64 QLRNY
+64 RQENY
-69 EYADWKNGEV
+69 EYADWKDGKV
-79 QASGIKAT
+79 QASGIKAV
-87 EASDRSAQVKKFIES
+87 EASERTAKVKAFVES
-102 QDKSAILESFKR
+102 LDKSAILESFKR
-114 ARLQQLQQV
+114 ARLQQLQQTL
-123 FSARRNASLKNG
+123 SSRRNASLKAG
-135 INSASPLSAVSSLVS
+135 
-150 RSSSNPQEEKLN
+150 SNPQKEKLN
-162 NFPTTGEVHSLVIL
+162 NFPTIGEVHSLVIL

-195 NSMLNEPGFTYS
+195 NNMLNEPGFTYS

-215 DFYVNSSN
+215 DFYLNSSN
-223 GKFQPQFDVIG
+223 GRFQPQFDVIG
-234 PVTLPKKYSYYGAN
+234 PVTLPEKYSYYGAN
-248 KGSSTDN
+248 QGSSVDN
-255 PVALEEFVR
+255 PARLEQFVR

-283 DGFIDNIYFFYA
+283 DGYIDNIYFFYA

-311 SAYYADIA
+311 SAYYSDMA
-319 KEAGVTQKS
+319 KDAGLSETS

-347 TIITPQPAGIGT
+347 TLITPQPAGIGT

-371 DHYDIYYGMAT
+371 DHYDVNYGMTT
-382 FTPGSFD
+382 FAPGSFD
-389 TMDRASYNNNGNT
+389 TMAQASYNNNGNT

-419 TVLKNGVDTLNV
+419 TVLKNGVDSLNV
-431 LPDLNDSNKAYMVPV
+431 LPDLNDSNKAYVVPV
-446 GGTNDQEYFIMENR
+446 GGTNDEEYFIMENR
-460 QQKGWDA
+460 QKKGWDA

-477 HIDYEAKAWEKNE
+477 HIDYDAKAWEKNE

-513 RSGDP
+513 RAGDP

-642 SSDVYTQQFTTA
+642 SSDVYTQQLTTA

-682 MEVADDYVVTLHK
+682 MEAADDYVVTLHK
-695 LVYATEAT
+695 LVYATEST

-710 KELEGMP
+710 DELEGMP
-717 SLWKT
+717 SLWET
-722 NGNLSVNNYGEES
+722 NGNLSMNNYGEES

-750 SVGHRISSV
+750 SAGNRISSV

-856 FSGLDTDATYAL
+856 FSGLETDATYAL

-876 ELSYGS
+876 ELSYSS

-903 RNGQKRYYDLNGR
+903 RNGQKRFYDLNGR
-916 RVPAKE
+916 RVSAKE
-922 MRHGIY
+922 MRYGIY

>member
-1 MKKLI
+1 MKRII
-6 IFSLLVVCFVQA
+6 IFSLLVVCFVQT

-34 DGSWIT
+34 DGSWLT
-40 IQMHGDEHGHYVM
+40 IQMRGDEHGHYVL

-64 QLRNY
+64 RQKNY
-69 EYADWKNGEV
+69 EYADWKNGKV
-79 QASGIKAT
+79 QASGFKAT
-87 EASDRSAQVKKFIES
+87 DVSERSAQVKSFIQA

-114 ARLQQLQQV
+114 ARLQQLQQTL
-123 FSARRNASLKNG
+123 SSRRNVSLK
-135 INSASPLSAVSSLVS
+135 A
-150 RSSSNPQEEKLN
+150 SSNPQEEKLN
-162 NFPTTGEVHSLVIL
+162 NFPTIGEVHSLVIL

-188 SDAHQFF
+188 SDAYQFF
-195 NSMLNEPGFTYS
+195 DNMLNEPGFTYS

-215 DFYVNSSN
+215 DFYLNSSN
-223 GKFQPQFDVIG
+223 GRFQPKFDVIG
-234 PVTLPKKYSYYGAN
+234 PVTLPEKYSYYGAN
-248 KGSSTDN
+248 KGSSVDN
-255 PVALEEFVR
+255 PVRLEEFVR
-264 EACTLAD
+264 EACKLAD
-271 PLVDFSQYDHNQ
+271 PSVDFSQYDHNQ

-311 SAYYADIA
+311 SAYYSDIA
-319 KEAGVTQKS
+319 SQAGAAQTS
-328 LKLDGIEVGNYTC
+328 LKLDGVEVGNYTC

-371 DHYDIYYGMAT
+371 DHYDVNYGITT
-382 FTPGSFD
+382 FAPGYFD
-389 TMDRASYNNNGNT
+389 TMAQASYNNNGNT

-431 LPDLNDSNKAYMVPV
+431 LPDLNDSNKAYVVPV

-477 HIDYEAKAWEKNE
+477 HIDYDAKAWEKNE

-581 TDVPVAKRYVLNIS
+581 TAVPVAKRYVLNIS
-595 SVVNGKKESL
+595 SVVNGKKEPL
-605 PLYNNKVYTA
+605 LLYNNKVYTA

-620 HVEGLSPETTYEIT
+620 HVERLSPETTYEIT
-634 LQANRGSY
+634 LQASRGSY

-682 MEVADDYVVTLHK
+682 MEAADDYVVTLHK

>member
-1 MKKLI
+1 MKKII
-6 IFSLLVVCFVQA
+6 IFSLLVVCFVQT
-18 TFAIP
+18 TFATP

-34 DGSWIT
+34 DGSWLT
-40 IQMHGDEHGHYVM
+40 IQMRGDEHGHYVL

-64 QLRNY
+64 RQENY
-69 EYADWKNGEV
+69 EYADWKDGKV
-79 QASGIKAT
+79 QASGIKAV
-87 EASDRSAQVKKFIES
+87 EASERTAKVKAFVES
-102 QDKSAILESFKR
+102 LDKSAILESFKR
-114 ARLQQLQQV
+114 ARLQQLQQTL
-123 FSARRNASLKNG
+123 SSRRNASLKAG
-135 INSASPLSAVSSLVS
+135 
-150 RSSSNPQEEKLN
+150 SNPQKEKLN
-162 NFPTTGEVHSLVIL
+162 NFPTIGEVHSLVIL

-195 NSMLNEPGFTYS
+195 NNMLNEPGFTYS

-215 DFYVNSSN
+215 DFYLNSSN
-223 GKFQPQFDVIG
+223 GRFQPQFDVIG
-234 PVTLPKKYSYYGAN
+234 PVTLPEKYSYYGAN
-248 KGSSTDN
+248 QGSSVDN
-255 PVALEEFVR
+255 PARLEQFVR

-283 DGFIDNIYFFYA
+283 DGYIDNIYFFYA

-311 SAYYADIA
+311 SAYYSDMA
-319 KEAGVTQKS
+319 KDAGLSETS

-347 TIITPQPAGIGT
+347 TLITPQPAGIGT

-371 DHYDIYYGMAT
+371 DHYDVNYGMTT
-382 FTPGSFD
+382 FAPGSFD
-389 TMDRASYNNNGNT
+389 TMAQASYNNNGNT

-419 TVLKNGVDTLNV
+419 TVLKNGVDSLNV
-431 LPDLNDSNKAYMVPV
+431 LPDLNDSNKAYVVPV
-446 GGTNDQEYFIMENR
+446 GGTNDEEYFIMENR
-460 QQKGWDA
+460 QKKGWDA

-477 HIDYEAKAWEKNE
+477 HIDYDAKAWEKNE

-513 RSGDP
+513 RAGDP

-642 SSDVYTQQFTTA
+642 SSDVYTQQLTTA

-669 AVGKTGFTASWKG
+669 AVGKTGFTASWEG
-682 MEVADDYVVTLHK
+682 MEAADDYVVTLHK

-710 KELEGMP
+710 DELEGMP

-722 NGNLSVNNYGEES
+722 NGNLSMNNYGEES

-750 SVGHRISSV
+750 SVGNRISSV

-856 FSGLDTDATYAL
+856 FSGLETDATYAL

-876 ELSYGS
+876 ELSYSS

-896 SVTATPS
+896 SVTVTPS
-903 RNGQKRYYDLNGR
+903 RNGQKRFYDLNGR
-916 RVPAKE
+916 RVSAKE

-928 IVKQGNSVY
+928 IVKQGNCVY

>member
-1 MKKLI
+1 MKRII
-6 IFSLLVVCFVQA
+6 IFSLLVVCFVQT

-34 DGSWIT
+34 DGSWLT
-40 IQMHGDEHGHYVM
+40 IQMRGDEHGHYVL

-64 QLRNY
+64 RQKNY
-69 EYADWKNGEV
+69 EYADWKNGKV
-79 QASGIKAT
+79 QASGIKAV
-87 EASDRSAQVKKFIES
+87 EASERTAKVKAFVES

-114 ARLQQLQQV
+114 ARLQQLQQTL
-123 FSARRNASLKNG
+123 SSRRNASLKAG
-135 INSASPLSAVSSLVS
+135 
-150 RSSSNPQEEKLN
+150 SNPQKEKLN
-162 NFPTTGEVHSLVIL
+162 NFPTIGEVHSLVIL

-195 NSMLNEPGFTYS
+195 NNMLNEPGFTYS

-215 DFYVNSSN
+215 DFYLNSSN
-223 GKFQPQFDVIG
+223 GRFQPQFDVIG
-234 PVTLPKKYSYYGAN
+234 PVTLPEKYSYYGAN
-248 KGSSTDN
+248 QGSSVDN
-255 PVALEEFVR
+255 PARLEQFVR

-271 PLVDFSQYDHNQ
+271 PLVDFSRYDHNQ
-283 DGFIDNIYFFYA
+283 DGYIDNIYFFYA

-311 SAYYADIA
+311 SAYYSDMA
-319 KEAGVTQKS
+319 KDAGLSETS

-347 TIITPQPAGIGT
+347 TLITPQPAGIGT

-371 DHYDIYYGMAT
+371 DHYDVNYGMTT
-382 FTPGSFD
+382 FAPGSFD
-389 TMDRASYNNNGNT
+389 TMAQASYNNNGNT

-419 TVLKNGVDTLNV
+419 TVLKNGVDSLNV
-431 LPDLNDSNKAYMVPV
+431 LPDLNDSNKAYVVPV
-446 GGTNDQEYFIMENR
+446 GGTNDEEYFIMENR

-477 HIDYEAKAWEKNE
+477 HIDYDAKAWEKNE

-513 RSGDP
+513 RAGDP

-581 TDVPVAKRYVLNIS
+581 TGVPVAKRYVLNIS

-642 SSDVYTQQFTTA
+642 SSDVYTQQLTTA

-682 MEVADDYVVTLHK
+682 MAAADDYVVTLHK

-710 KELEGMP
+710 KELDGMP

-722 NGNLSVNNYGEES
+722 NGNLSMNNYGEES

-750 SVGHRISSV
+750 SVGNRISSV

-779 NGEWKQIATLQG
+779 NREWKQIATLQG

-856 FSGLDTDATYAL
+856 FSGLETDATYAL

-876 ELSYGS
+876 ELSYSS

-896 SVTATPS
+896 SVTVTPS
-903 RNGQKRYYDLNGR
+903 RNGQKRFYDLNGR
-916 RVPAKE
+916 KVSAKE

>member
-1 MKKLI
+1 MKKII
-6 IFSLLVVCFVQA
+6 IFSLLVVCFVQT

-34 DGSWIT
+34 DGSWLT
-40 IQMHGDEHGHYVM
+40 IQMRGDEHGHYVL

-64 QLRNY
+64 RQENY
-69 EYADWKNGEV
+69 EYADWKDGKV
-79 QASGIKAT
+79 QASGIKAV
-87 EASDRSAQVKKFIES
+87 EASERTAKVKAFVES
-102 QDKSAILESFKR
+102 LDKSAILESFKR
-114 ARLQQLQQV
+114 ARLQQLQQTL
-123 FSARRNASLKNG
+123 SSRRNASLKAG
-135 INSASPLSAVSSLVS
+135 
-150 RSSSNPQEEKLN
+150 SNPQKEKLN
-162 NFPTTGEVHSLVIL
+162 NFPTIGEVHSLVIL

-195 NSMLNEPGFTYS
+195 NNMLNEPGFTYS

-215 DFYVNSSN
+215 DFYLNSSN
-223 GKFQPQFDVIG
+223 GRFQPQFDVIG
-234 PVTLPKKYSYYGAN
+234 PVTLPEKYSYYGAN
-248 KGSSTDN
+248 QGSSVDN
-255 PVALEEFVR
+255 PARLEQFVR

-283 DGFIDNIYFFYA
+283 DGYIDNIYFFYA

-311 SAYYADIA
+311 SAYYSDMA
-319 KEAGVTQKS
+319 KDAGLSETS

-347 TIITPQPAGIGT
+347 TLITPQPAGIGT

-371 DHYDIYYGMAT
+371 DHYDVNYGMTT
-382 FTPGSFD
+382 FAPGSFD
-389 TMDRASYNNNGNT
+389 TMAQASYNNNGNT

-419 TVLKNGVDTLNV
+419 TVLKNGVDSLNV
-431 LPDLNDSNKAYMVPV
+431 LPDLNDSNKAYVVPV
-446 GGTNDQEYFIMENR
+446 GGTNDEEYFIMENR
-460 QQKGWDA
+460 QKKGWDA

-477 HIDYEAKAWEKNE
+477 HIDYDAKAWEKNE

-513 RSGDP
+513 RAGDP

-642 SSDVYTQQFTTA
+642 SSAVYTQQLTTA

-669 AVGKTGFTASWKG
+669 AVGKTGFTASWEG
-682 MEVADDYVVTLHK
+682 MEAADDYVVTLHK

-710 KELEGMP
+710 DELEGMP

-722 NGNLSVNNYGEES
+722 NGNLSMNNYGEES

-750 SVGHRISSV
+750 SAGNRISSV

-807 LADSVRLNV
+807 LADSVRLNG

-856 FSGLDTDATYAL
+856 FSGLETDATYAL

-876 ELSYGS
+876 ELSYSS

-903 RNGQKRYYDLNGR
+903 RNGQKRFYDLNGR
-916 RVPAKE
+916 RVSAKE

>member
-1 MKKLI
+1 M
-6 IFSLLVVCFVQA
+6 QA

-477 HIDYEAKAWEKNE
+477 HIDYDAKAWEKNE

-595 SVVNGKKESL
+595 SVVNGKKEPL

-620 HVEGLSPETTYEIT
+620 HVERLSPETTYEIT

-682 MEVADDYVVTLHK
+682 MEAADDYMVTLHK

-722 NGNLSVNNYGEES
+722 NGNLSMNNYGEES

-750 SVGHRISSV
+750 SAGNRISSV

-876 ELSYGS
+876 ELSYSS
-882 KELIVTPASSTGIS
+882 KELIVIPASSTGIS

-916 RVPAKE
+916 RVSATE

>member
-1 MKKLI
+1 MKKI
-6 IFSLLVVCFVQA
+6 IILSLLVVCFVQT

-34 DGSWIT
+34 DGSWLT
-40 IQMHGDEHGHYVM
+40 IQMRGDEHGHYVL

-64 QLRNY
+64 RQENY
-69 EYADWKNGEV
+69 EYADWKDGKV
-79 QASGIKAT
+79 QASGIKAV
-87 EASDRSAQVKKFIES
+87 EASERTAKVKAFVES
-102 QDKSAILESFKR
+102 LDKSAILESFKR
-114 ARLQQLQQV
+114 ARLQQLQQTL
-123 FSARRNASLKNG
+123 SSRRNASLKAG
-135 INSASPLSAVSSLVS
+135 
-150 RSSSNPQEEKLN
+150 SNPQKEKLN
-162 NFPTTGEVHSLVIL
+162 NFPTIGEVHSLVIL

-195 NSMLNEPGFTYS
+195 NNMLNEPGFTYS

-215 DFYVNSSN
+215 DFYLNSSN
-223 GKFQPQFDVIG
+223 GRFQPQFDVIG
-234 PVTLPKKYSYYGAN
+234 PVTLPEKYSYYGAN
-248 KGSSTDN
+248 KGSSVDN
-255 PVALEEFVR
+255 PARLEQFVR

-283 DGFIDNIYFFYA
+283 DGYIDNIYFFYA

-311 SAYYADIA
+311 SAYYSDMA
-319 KEAGVTQKS
+319 KDAGLSETS
-328 LKLDGIEVGNYTC
+328 LKLNGVEVGNYTC

-347 TIITPQPAGIGT
+347 TLITPQPAGIGT

-371 DHYDIYYGMAT
+371 DHYDVNYGMTT
-382 FTPGSFD
+382 FAPGSFD
-389 TMDRASYNNNGNT
+389 TMAQASYNNNGNT

-446 GGTNDQEYFIMENR
+446 GGTNDEEYFIMENR
-460 QQKGWDA
+460 QKKGWDA

-477 HIDYEAKAWEKNE
+477 HIDYDAKAWEKNE

-500 DIVEADNKLTDNT
+500 DIVEADNKLSDNT
-513 RSGDP
+513 RAGDP

-642 SSDVYTQQFTTA
+642 SSDVYTQQLTTA
-654 AIPFS
+654 AISFS

-682 MEVADDYVVTLHK
+682 MEAADDYVVTLHK
-695 LVYATEAT
+695 LVYATEST

-710 KELEGMP
+710 KELDGMP

-722 NGNLSVNNYGEES
+722 NGNLSMNNYGEES

-750 SVGHRISSV
+750 SVGNRISSV

-772 LAVEAYQ
+772 LSVEAYR

-856 FSGLDTDATYAL
+856 FSGLETDATYAL

-876 ELSYGS
+876 ELSYSS

-896 SVTATPS
+896 SVTVTPS
-903 RNGQKRYYDLNGR
+903 RNGQKRFYDLNGR
-916 RVPAKE
+916 KVSAKE

>member
-1 MKKLI
+1 MKKI
-6 IFSLLVVCFVQA
+6 IILSLLVVCFVQT

-34 DGSWIT
+34 DGSWLT
-40 IQMHGDEHGHYVM
+40 IQMRGDEHGHYVL

-64 QLRNY
+64 RQENY
-69 EYADWKNGEV
+69 EYADWKDGKV
-79 QASGIKAT
+79 QASGIKAV
-87 EASDRSAQVKKFIES
+87 EASERTAKVKAFVES
-102 QDKSAILESFKR
+102 LDKSAILESFKR
-114 ARLQQLQQV
+114 ARLQQLQQTL
-123 FSARRNASLKNG
+123 SSRRNASLKAG
-135 INSASPLSAVSSLVS
+135 
-150 RSSSNPQEEKLN
+150 SNPQKEKLN
-162 NFPTTGEVHSLVIL
+162 NFPTIGEVHSLVIL

-188 SDAHQFF
+188 SDAYQFF
-195 NSMLNEPGFTYS
+195 NNMLNEPGFTYS

-215 DFYVNSSN
+215 DFYLNSSN
-223 GKFQPQFDVIG
+223 GRFQPQFDVIG
-234 PVTLPKKYSYYGAN
+234 PVTLPEKYSYYGAN
-248 KGSSTDN
+248 QGSSVDN
-255 PVALEEFVR
+255 PARLEQFVR

-283 DGFIDNIYFFYA
+283 DGYIDNIYFFYA

-311 SAYYADIA
+311 SAYYSDMA
-319 KEAGVTQKS
+319 KDAGLSETS
-328 LKLDGIEVGNYTC
+328 LKLDGVEVGNYTC

-347 TIITPQPAGIGT
+347 TLITPQPAGIGT

-371 DHYDIYYGMAT
+371 DHYDVNYGMTT
-382 FTPGSFD
+382 FAPGSFD
-389 TMDRASYNNNGNT
+389 TMAQASYNNNGNT

-419 TVLKNGVDTLNV
+419 TVLKNGVDSLNV
-431 LPDLNDSNKAYMVPV
+431 LPDLNDSNKAYVVPV
-446 GGTNDQEYFIMENR
+446 GGTNDEEYFIMENR
-460 QQKGWDA
+460 QKKGWDA

-477 HIDYEAKAWEKNE
+477 HIDYDAKAWEKNE

-513 RSGDP
+513 RAGDP

-642 SSDVYTQQFTTA
+642 SSDVYTQQLTTA

-682 MEVADDYVVTLHK
+682 MEAADDYVVTLHK

-710 KELEGMP
+710 KELDGMP

-722 NGNLSVNNYGEES
+722 NGNLSMNNYGEES

-750 SVGHRISSV
+750 SVGNRISSV

-856 FSGLDTDATYAL
+856 FSGLETDATYAL

-876 ELSYGS
+876 ELSYSS

-896 SVTATPS
+896 SVTVTPS
-903 RNGQKRYYDLNGR
+903 RNGQKRFYDLNGR
-916 RVPAKE
+916 RVSAKE

-928 IVKQGNSVY
+928 IVKQGNCVY

>member
-1 MKKLI
+1 M
-6 IFSLLVVCFVQA
+6 QT

-34 DGSWIT
+34 DGSWLT
-40 IQMHGDEHGHYVM
+40 IQMRGDEHGHYVL

-64 QLRNY
+64 RQKNY
-69 EYADWKNGEV
+69 EYADWKDGKV
-79 QASGIKAT
+79 QASGIKAA
-87 EASDRSAQVKKFIES
+87 EASERTAKVKAFVKS

-114 ARLQQLQQV
+114 ARLQQLQQTL
-123 FSARRNASLKNG
+123 SSRRNVSLK
-135 INSASPLSAVSSLVS
+135 A
-150 RSSSNPQEEKLN
+150 SSNPQKEKLN
-162 NFPTTGEVHSLVIL
+162 NFPTIGEVHSLVIL

-195 NSMLNEPGFTYS
+195 NNMLNEPGFTYS

-215 DFYVNSSN
+215 DFYLNSSN
-223 GKFQPQFDVIG
+223 GRFQPKFDVIG
-234 PVTLPKKYSYYGAN
+234 PVTLPEKYSYYGAN
-248 KGSSTDN
+248 KGSSVDN
-255 PVALEEFVR
+255 PVRLEEFVR
-264 EACTLAD
+264 EACKLAD
-271 PLVDFSQYDHNQ
+271 PSVDFSQYDHNQ

-311 SAYYADIA
+311 SAYYSDIA
-319 KEAGVTQKS
+319 SQAGAAQTS
-328 LKLDGIEVGNYTC
+328 LKLDGVEVGNYTC

-371 DHYDIYYGMAT
+371 DHYDVNYGITT
-382 FTPGSFD
+382 FAPGYFD
-389 TMDRASYNNNGNT
+389 TMAQASYNNNGNT

-414 GWLDL
+414 GWIDL

-431 LPDLNDSNKAYMVPV
+431 LPDLNDSNKAYVVPV

-477 HIDYEAKAWEKNE
+477 HIDYDAKAWEKNE
-490 LNITGTHQRV
+490 LNITADHQRV
-500 DIVEADNKLTDNT
+500 DIVEADKKLTDNT
-513 RSGDP
+513 RAGDP

-546 KDGIINLMLGGL
+546 KDGVINLMLGGL
-558 NLKLNTPDVKVTEVQ
+558 NLKLNTPDVKVAEVQ

-634 LQANRGSY
+634 LQASRGSY

-654 AIPFS
+654 AIPFC

-669 AVGKTGFTASWKG
+669 AVSKTGFTASWKG
-682 MEVADDYVVTLHK
+682 MEAADDYVVTLHK
-695 LVYATEAT
+695 LVYASEAT

-717 SLWKT
+717 SLWET
-722 NGNLSVNNYGEES
+722 NGNLSMNYYGEET

-750 SVGHRISSV
+750 SAGNRISSV

-772 LAVEAYQ
+772 LAVEAYL

-844 QKVSTNG
+844 QKVSTHG

-856 FSGLDTDATYAL
+856 FSGLESDATYAL
-868 VVNASKKG
+868 VVNGSKKG
-876 ELSYGS
+876 ELSYNS

-903 RNGQKRYYDLNGR
+903 RNGKKVFYDLNGR
-916 RVPAKE
+916 RVSAKE

>member
-1 MKKLI
+1 MKKII
-6 IFSLLVVCFVQA
+6 IFSLLVVCFVQT

-34 DGSWIT
+34 DGSWLT
-40 IQMHGDEHGHYVM
+40 IQMRGDEHGHYVL

-64 QLRNY
+64 RQENY
-69 EYADWKNGEV
+69 EYADWKDGKV
-79 QASGIKAT
+79 QASGIKAV
-87 EASDRSAQVKKFIES
+87 EASERTAKVKAFVES
-102 QDKSAILESFKR
+102 LDKSAILESFKR
-114 ARLQQLQQV
+114 ARLQQLQQTL
-123 FSARRNASLKNG
+123 SSRRNASLKAG
-135 INSASPLSAVSSLVS
+135 
-150 RSSSNPQEEKLN
+150 SNPQKEKLN
-162 NFPTTGEVHSLVIL
+162 NFPTIGEVHSLVIL

-188 SDAHQFF
+188 SDAYQFF
-195 NSMLNEPGFTYS
+195 NNMLNEPGFTYS

-215 DFYVNSSN
+215 DFYLNSSN
-223 GKFQPQFDVIG
+223 GRFQPQFDVIG
-234 PVTLPKKYSYYGAN
+234 PVTLPEKYSYYGAN
-248 KGSSTDN
+248 QGSSVDN
-255 PVALEEFVR
+255 PARLEQFVR

-283 DGFIDNIYFFYA
+283 DGYIDNIYFFYA
-295 GKGEADSGD
+295 GKGEADSGE

-311 SAYYADIA
+311 SAYYSDMA
-319 KEAGVTQKS
+319 KDAGLSETS
-328 LKLDGIEVGNYTC
+328 LKLDGVEVGNYTC

-347 TIITPQPAGIGT
+347 TLITPQPAGIGT

-371 DHYDIYYGMAT
+371 DHYDVNYGMTT
-382 FTPGSFD
+382 FAPGSFD
-389 TMDRASYNNNGNT
+389 TMAQASYNNNGNT

-419 TVLKNGVDTLNV
+419 TVLKNGVDSLNV
-431 LPDLNDSNKAYMVPV
+431 LPDLNDSNKAYVVPV
-446 GGTNDQEYFIMENR
+446 GGTNDEEYFIMENR
-460 QQKGWDA
+460 QKKGWDA

-477 HIDYEAKAWEKNE
+477 HIDYDAKAWEKNE

-513 RSGDP
+513 RAGDP

-642 SSDVYTQQFTTA
+642 SSDVYTQQLTTA

-682 MEVADDYVVTLHK
+682 MEAADDYVVTLHK

-722 NGNLSVNNYGEES
+722 NGNLSMNNYGEES
-735 PCLRLNKIDT
+735 PCLRLNKIGT

-750 SVGHRISSV
+750 SVGNRISSV

-856 FSGLDTDATYAL
+856 FSGLETDATYAL

-876 ELSYGS
+876 ELSYSS

-903 RNGQKRYYDLNGR
+903 RNGQKRFYDLNGR
-916 RVPAKE
+916 RVSAKE

>member
-176 VQFADTKFSTVG
+176 VQFADTKFSIVG

-477 HIDYEAKAWEKNE
+477 HIDYDAKAWEKNE

-525 TQCNLTSWA
+525 TQCNLTFWA

-595 SVVNGKKESL
+595 SVVNGKKEPL

-620 HVEGLSPETTYEIT
+620 HVERLSPETTYEIT

-682 MEVADDYVVTLHK
+682 MEAADDYVVTLHK

-722 NGNLSVNNYGEES
+722 NGNLSMNNYGEES

-750 SVGHRISSV
+750 SAGNRISSV

-916 RVPAKE
+916 RVSATE

>member
-1 MKKLI
+1 M
-6 IFSLLVVCFVQA
+6 QT

-34 DGSWIT
+34 DGSWLT
-40 IQMHGDEHGHYVM
+40 IQMRGDEHGHYVL

-64 QLRNY
+64 RQENY
-69 EYADWKNGEV
+69 EYADWKDGKV
-79 QASGIKAT
+79 QASGIKAV
-87 EASDRSAQVKKFIES
+87 EASERTAKVKAFVES
-102 QDKSAILESFKR
+102 LDKSAILESFKR
-114 ARLQQLQQV
+114 ARLQQLQQTL
-123 FSARRNASLKNG
+123 SSRRNASLKAG
-135 INSASPLSAVSSLVS
+135 
-150 RSSSNPQEEKLN
+150 SNPQKEKLN
-162 NFPTTGEVHSLVIL
+162 NFPTIGEVHSLVIL

-195 NSMLNEPGFTYS
+195 NNMLNEPGFTYS

-215 DFYVNSSN
+215 DFYLNSSN
-223 GKFQPQFDVIG
+223 GRFQPQFDVIG
-234 PVTLPKKYSYYGAN
+234 PVTLPEKYSYYGAN
-248 KGSSTDN
+248 QGSSVDN
-255 PVALEEFVR
+255 PARLEQFVR

-283 DGFIDNIYFFYA
+283 DGYIDNIYFFYA

-311 SAYYADIA
+311 SAYYSDMA
-319 KEAGVTQKS
+319 KDAGLSETS

-347 TIITPQPAGIGT
+347 TLITPQPAGIGT

-371 DHYDIYYGMAT
+371 DHYDVNYGMTT
-382 FTPGSFD
+382 FAPGSFD
-389 TMDRASYNNNGNT
+389 TMAQASYNNNGNT

-419 TVLKNGVDTLNV
+419 TVLKNGVDSLNV
-431 LPDLNDSNKAYMVPV
+431 LPDLNDSNKAYVVPV
-446 GGTNDQEYFIMENR
+446 GGTNDEEYFIMENR
-460 QQKGWDA
+460 QKKGWDA

-477 HIDYEAKAWEKNE
+477 HIDYDAKAWEKNE

-513 RSGDP
+513 RAGDP

-642 SSDVYTQQFTTA
+642 SSDVYTQQLTTA

-669 AVGKTGFTASWKG
+669 AVGKTGFTASWEG
-682 MEVADDYVVTLHK
+682 MEAADDYVVTLHK

-710 KELEGMP
+710 KELDGMP

-722 NGNLSVNNYGEES
+722 NGNLSMNNYGEES

-750 SVGHRISSV
+750 SVGNRISSV

-856 FSGLDTDATYAL
+856 FSGLETDATYAL

-876 ELSYGS
+876 ELSYSS

-903 RNGQKRYYDLNGR
+903 RNGQKRFYDLNGR
-916 RVPAKE
+916 RVSAKE

>member
-1 MKKLI
+1 MKRII
-6 IFSLLVVCFVQA
+6 IFSLLVVCFVQT

-34 DGSWIT
+34 DGSWLT
-40 IQMHGDEHGHYVM
+40 IQMRGDEHGHYVL

-64 QLRNY
+64 RQKNY
-69 EYADWKNGEV
+69 EYADWKDGKV
-79 QASGIKAT
+79 QASGIKAV
-87 EASDRSAQVKKFIES
+87 EASERTAKVKAFVES
-102 QDKSAILESFKR
+102 LDKSAILESFKR
-114 ARLQQLQQV
+114 ARLQQLQQTL
-123 FSARRNASLKNG
+123 SSRRNASLKAG
-135 INSASPLSAVSSLVS
+135 
-150 RSSSNPQEEKLN
+150 SNPQKEKLN
-162 NFPTTGEVHSLVIL
+162 NFPTIGEVHSLVIL

-195 NSMLNEPGFTYS
+195 NNMLNEPGFTYS

-215 DFYVNSSN
+215 DFYLNSSN
-223 GKFQPQFDVIG
+223 GRFQPQFDVIG
-234 PVTLPKKYSYYGAN
+234 PVTLPEKYSYYGAN
-248 KGSSTDN
+248 QGSSVDN
-255 PVALEEFVR
+255 PARLEQFVR

-283 DGFIDNIYFFYA
+283 DGYIDNIYFFYA

-311 SAYYADIA
+311 SAYYSDMA
-319 KEAGVTQKS
+319 KDAGLSETS

-347 TIITPQPAGIGT
+347 TLITPQPAGIGT

-371 DHYDIYYGMAT
+371 DHYDVNYGMTT
-382 FTPGSFD
+382 FAPGSFD
-389 TMDRASYNNNGNT
+389 TMAQASYNNNGNT

-419 TVLKNGVDTLNV
+419 TVLKNGVDSLNV
-431 LPDLNDSNKAYMVPV
+431 LPDLNDSNKAYVVPV
-446 GGTNDQEYFIMENR
+446 GGTNDEEYFIMENR
-460 QQKGWDA
+460 QKKGWDA

-477 HIDYEAKAWEKNE
+477 HIDYDAKAWEKNE

-513 RSGDP
+513 RAGDP

-669 AVGKTGFTASWKG
+669 AVGRTGFTASWKG
-682 MEVADDYVVTLHK
+682 MEAADDYVVTLHK
-695 LVYATEAT
+695 LIYATEAT

-722 NGNLSVNNYGEES
+722 NGNLSMNNYGEES

-750 SVGHRISSV
+750 SAGNRISSV

-856 FSGLDTDATYAL
+856 FSGLETDATYAL

-876 ELSYGS
+876 ELSYSS
-882 KELIVTPASSTGIS
+882 KELIVTPASPTGIS

-903 RNGQKRYYDLNGR
+903 RNGQKRFYDLNGR
-916 RVPAKE
+916 RVSAKE

-928 IVKQGNSVY
+928 IVKQGNCVY